1 MGHWL
6 LIVNKKDRKHI
17 YGFKKKNKIE
27 GGFMKK
33 FIGTVLVIVA
43 ICLLYG
49 CSQTFNPDP
58 EAIEP
63 DTQTV
68 EVTSIL
74 ITSESNVTEIEE
86 GATLQLT
93 ATVKPDNASNK
104 QVEWHS
110 SDTDCATVNS
120 DGLVT
125 AVKATES
132 LVITAKAKDGSN
144 VTEAFTLKIKAA
156 APLPADSILRGLVIT
171 DNYNH
176 TITPA
181 DYLTLPNNRKG
192 NSTSS
197 IITIK
202 NNGEKSLTFVSSSI
216 TNTSVFHTDG
226 DCTLVNNGTS
236 TTFKYRDLENIE
248 LVPGA
253 ELNLTL
259 ASYTSKLG
267 VNTGKI
273 SFVINDG
280 AETTETLDVNLKIY
294 TTDTYRPLLKLNPET
309 EGTVYVNKTN
319 KGTFNF
325 TLENTAAYLPLN
337 VSAEVNLYRAIPYY
351 TGSDYSIDE
360 ICQKI
365 QKITEVQ
372 YPTETLDFLHPADT
386 YNFNLSTS
394 NLDEGGFIFEVI
406 FTYDYEDCYGYKQDP
421 IYYTFYTEP
430 GKEPE
435 LVQETF
441 KYKPLGVY
449 GGKAYFYSTDSS
461 SRKLC
466 VLNEDNTLTELD
478 ASYGYDSLRVGDELY
493 FNQRIIK
500 GNTEQWLYKLGSK
513 GLEKLASSETG
524 IDFENA
530 VKCGDVIYYADNDGL
545 HTDGSQ
551 DLHKIDLKTKQI
563 SRIQTNDSNSKYG
576 VDKILCADSNYLY
589 YNYTYGVYALKLS
602 DESYQKVSE
611 DEGIRVF
618 VYKDKAYMRLRLN
631 DGDKYYIINGTE
643 TPELVENQLTALLL
657 EEYDYGGFEYYT
669 VGDYIVF
676 YGSSCC
682 VIYDGAT
689 VQSYEY
695 DYIFRDGD
703 SIYWIKKGDSA
714 DVNGYTGK
722 LSYFDGSSVKKLN
735 EDLLYMNGYSDQ
747 VFKIHQTSGN
757 KKIYYKGYNGSLISF
772 DLTTQKTRAVYFTNN
787 KNVTGSGDPFK
798 DKCNPYIGFG
808 DGLSCNGYFYF
819 TAGGSLYSY
828 REQE

>member
-1 MGHWL
+1 
-6 LIVNKKDRKHI
+6 
-17 YGFKKKNKIE
+17 
-27 GGFMKK
+27 MKK

-49 CSQTFNPDP
+49 CSQTFNPEP
-58 EAIEP
+58 EATES

-86 GATLQLT
+86 GSTLQLT

-104 QVEWHS
+104 QVEWLS

-144 VTEAFTLKIKAA
+144 VTGAFTLKIKAA
-156 APLPADSILRGLVIT
+156 APLPADSILSGLVIT

-216 TNTSVFHTDG
+216 TNTYVFHIDG
-226 DCTLVNNGTS
+226 KCSLVNNGTS
-236 TTFKYRDLENIE
+236 TTFNYRDLENIE

-259 ASYTSKLG
+259 ASYTSYLG

-273 SFVINDG
+273 SFDVNDG
-280 AETTETLDVNLKIY
+280 EETTETLDVNLKIY
-294 TTDTYRPLLKLNPET
+294 TTNTYRPLLKLNPET
-309 EGTVYVNKTN
+309 KGTVYVNKTN

-325 TLENTAAYLPLN
+325 TLENTGAYLPLN
-337 VSAEVNLYRAIPYY
+337 VSAEVNLYKTIPYY
-351 TGSDYSIDE
+351 SVSSYSIE
-360 ICQKI
+360 YICQKI

-372 YPTETLDFLHPADT
+372 YPTETLEFLHPADT

-394 NLDEGGFIFEVI
+394 NSDEGGFIFEVI
-406 FTYDYEDCYGYKQDP
+406 FTYDYEDSSGSLHTSYKQEP

-430 GKEPE
+430 ENEPE

-441 KYKPLGVY
+441 NYKPLGVY
-449 GGKAYFYSTDSS
+449 GGKAYFYSST
-461 SRKLC
+461 SRVIC
-466 VLNEDNTLTELD
+466 CLNEDNTFTELD

-493 FNQRIIK
+493 FNQSYITDTK
-500 GNTEQWLYKLGSK
+500 QWLYKLGSN

-524 IDFENA
+524 IDFTNA
-530 VKCGDVIYYADNDGL
+530 VKCGDVIYYADDRVLNGTTAD
-545 HTDGSQ
+545 S
-551 DLHKIDLKTKQI
+551 LHKIDLKTNQI
-563 SRIQTNDSNSKYG
+563 SRIQTNDKSNSKYA
-576 VDKILCADSNYLY
+576 VSEILCADSNYLY
-589 YNYTYGVYALKLS
+589 YNYIGSVYALKLS

-611 DEGIRVF
+611 DDGIRVF
-618 VYKDKAYMRLRLN
+618 VYKDKAYMRLRLTN
-631 DGDKYYIINGTE
+631 TSDEDKYYIINGTE
-643 TPELVENQLTALLL
+643 SPELVENQLTALLL
-657 EEYDYGGFEYYT
+657 EEYDFGEFEYYT

-703 SIYWIKKGDSA
+703 SIYWIKQSDS
-714 DVNGYTGK
+714 DGVNGYTGK
-722 LSYFDGSSVKKLN
+722 LSYFDGSSVKELN
-735 EDLLYMNGYSDQ
+735 EDLLYMDGYSDQ

-757 KKIYYKGYNGSLISF
+757 KKIYYSGYNGSLISF
-772 DLTTQKTRAVYFTNN
+772 DLTTEKTRAVYFTNK
-787 KNVTGSGDPFK
+787 KNVTGSGDPFN
-798 DKCNPYIGFG
+798 DKCNPYIGYE

-819 TAGGSLYSY
+819 IAEGSLYSY

>member
-1 MGHWL
+1 
-6 LIVNKKDRKHI
+6 
-17 YGFKKKNKIE
+17 
-27 GGFMKK
+27 MKK

-49 CSQTFNPDP
+49 CSQTFKPDP
-58 EAIEP
+58 EAIES

-144 VTEAFTLKIKAA
+144 VTGAFTLKIKAA
-156 APLPADSILRGLVIT
+156 APLPADSILKGLVIT

-192 NSTSS
+192 YSTSS
-197 IITIK
+197 SITIK
-202 NNGEKSLTFVSSSI
+202 NNGEKSLIFKSSSI

-226 DCTLVNNGTS
+226 NCSLVNNGTS
-236 TTFKYRDLENIE
+236 TTFNYRDLKNKE

-259 ASYTSKLG
+259 ASYTSNLG

-294 TTDTYRPLLKLNPET
+294 TTDTYKPLLKLNPET

-337 VSAEVNLYRAIPYY
+337 VSAEVNLYKTIPYY
-351 TGSDYSIDE
+351 SGSSYSIKE

-406 FTYDYEDCYGYKQDP
+406 FTYDYKDCYGEINESYKQEP

-430 GKEPE
+430 EKEPE

-493 FNQRIIK
+493 FNQRIIYS
-500 GNTEQWLYKLGSK
+500 NTEQWLYKLGSK
-513 GLEKLASSETG
+513 GLEKLASSKTG
-524 IDFENA
+524 IDFTNA
-530 VKCGDVIYYADNDGL
+530 VKCGDVIYY
-545 HTDGSQ
+545 TDDEVLSGTGNKH
-551 DLHKIDLKTKQI
+551 LYKIDLNTNQI
-563 SRIQTNDSNSKYG
+563 STVKTNDNETPKWASE
-576 VDKILCADSNYLY
+576 VTDIICADSNYLY
-589 YNYTYGVYALKLS
+589 YDYSYDVYALKLS
-602 DESYQKVSE
+602 DESYQKVYE
-611 DEGIRVF
+611 KEGSRPF

-643 TPELVENQLTALLL
+643 SPELVENQLTALLL

-689 VQSYEY
+689 VQSYKY

-703 SIYWIKKGDSA
+703 SIYWIKKSNSA
-714 DVNGYTGK
+714 GVNGYTGK
-722 LSYFDGSSVKKLN
+722 LSYFDGSSVKDLDK
-735 EDLLYMNGYSDQ
+735 DLLYMDGNSDQ

-757 KKIYYKGYNGSLISF
+757 KKIYYSGYNGSLISF
-772 DLTTQKTRAVYFTNN
+772 DLTTQKTSAVYFTNN

>member
-1 MGHWL
+1 M
-6 LIVNKKDRKHI
+6 
-17 YGFKKKNKIE
+17 KN
-27 GGFMKK
+27 
-33 FIGTVLVIVA
+33 FIGTVLVVA
-43 ICLLYG
+43 SACMLFG
-49 CSQTFNPDP
+49 CSGTVGPDSG
-58 EAIEP
+58 
-63 DTQTV
+63 DTDLDTPKV
-68 EVTSIL
+68 EVTSIS
-74 ITSESNVTEIEE
+74 ITSDSKVTEIEE
-86 GATLQLT
+86 GSTLQLT

-104 QVEWHS
+104 QVEWLS

-132 LVITAKAKDGSN
+132 LVITAKAEDGSN
-144 VTEAFTLKIKAA
+144 VTGAFTLKIKAA
-156 APLPADSILRGLVIT
+156 ATLPADSILKGLVIT

-192 NSTSS
+192 YSTSS

-202 NNGEKSLTFVSSSI
+202 NNGEKSLTFVNSSI
-216 TNTSVFHTDG
+216 TNSNVFHTDG
-226 DCTLVNNGTS
+226 NCSLVNNGTS
-236 TTFKYRDLENIE
+236 TTFNYSDLKNKE

-267 VNTGKI
+267 ENTGKI
-273 SFVINDG
+273 SFVVNDG

-294 TTDTYRPLLKLNPET
+294 TTHTYMPSLKLNPET

-337 VSAEVNLYRAIPYY
+337 VSAEVNLYKTIPYY
-351 TGSDYSIDE
+351 SGSDYSIDK

-394 NLDEGGFIFEVI
+394 NPDEGGFIFEVI
-406 FTYDYEDCYGYKQDP
+406 FTYDYKDCYGTINESYKQEP

-430 GKEPE
+430 EKEPE

-441 KYKPLGVY
+441 NYKPLGVY

-466 VLNEDNTLTELD
+466 VLNEDNTFTELD

-493 FNQRIIK
+493 FNQRIIYS
-500 GNTEQWLYKLGSK
+500 NTEQWLYKLGSN
-513 GLEKLASSETG
+513 GLEKLASSKTG
-524 IDFENA
+524 IDFTNA
-530 VKCGDVIYYADNDGL
+530 VKCGDVIYYADDQVL
-545 HTDGSQ
+545 HGSGAE
-551 DLHKIDLKTKQI
+551 DLYKIDLKTNQI
-563 SRIQTNDSNSKYG
+563 SQIQTNDSNSKYA
-576 VDKILCADSNYLY
+576 VSEILCADSNYLY
-589 YNYTYGVYALKLS
+589 YDYRYDVYALKLS

-611 DEGIRVF
+611 DEGIKVF
-618 VYKDKAYMRLRLN
+618 VYKDKAYMRLRLTN
-631 DGDKYYIINGTE
+631 TSDEDRYYIINGTE
-643 TPELVENQLTALLL
+643 TPELVDNQLTALLL
-657 EEYDYGGFEYYT
+657 EEYDYGEFEYYT

-676 YGSSCC
+676 YDSQSC
-682 VIYDGAT
+682 VIYDGTT

-703 SIYWIKKGDSA
+703 SIYWIKKSDSA
-714 DVNGYTGK
+714 GVNGYTGK
-722 LSYFDGSSVKKLN
+722 LSYFDGSSVKELN
-735 EDLLYMNGYSDQ
+735 EDLLYMDGYSDQ

-757 KKIYYKGYNGSLISF
+757 KKIYYSGYNGSLISF

-787 KNVTGSGDPFK
+787 KNVTGSGDPFN
-798 DKCNPYIGFG
+798 DKCKPYIGYG

>member
-1 MGHWL
+1 
-6 LIVNKKDRKHI
+6 
-17 YGFKKKNKIE
+17 
-27 GGFMKK
+27 MKK

-49 CSQTFNPDP
+49 CSQTFNPEP
-58 EAIEP
+58 EATES

-86 GATLQLT
+86 GSTLQLT

-104 QVEWHS
+104 QVEWLS

-144 VTEAFTLKIKAA
+144 VTGAFTLKIKAA
-156 APLPADSILRGLVIT
+156 APLPADSILSGLVIT

-216 TNTSVFHTDG
+216 TNTYVFHIDG
-226 DCTLVNNGTS
+226 KCSLVNNGTS
-236 TTFKYRDLENIE
+236 TTFNYRDLENIE

-259 ASYTSKLG
+259 ASYTSYLG

-273 SFVINDG
+273 SFDVNDG
-280 AETTETLDVNLKIY
+280 EETTETLDVNLKIY
-294 TTDTYRPLLKLNPET
+294 TTNTYRPLLKLNPET
-309 EGTVYVNKTN
+309 KGTVYVNKTN

-325 TLENTAAYLPLN
+325 TLENTGAYLPLN
-337 VSAEVNLYRAIPYY
+337 VSAEVNLYKTIPYY
-351 TGSDYSIDE
+351 SVSSYSIE
-360 ICQKI
+360 YICQKI

-372 YPTETLDFLHPADT
+372 YPTETLEFLHPADT

-394 NLDEGGFIFEVI
+394 NSDEGGFIFEVI
-406 FTYDYEDCYGYKQDP
+406 FTYDYEDSSGSLHTSYKQEP

-430 GKEPE
+430 EKEPE

-441 KYKPLGVY
+441 NYKPLGVY
-449 GGKAYFYSTDSS
+449 GGKAYFYSST
-461 SRKLC
+461 SRVIC
-466 VLNEDNTLTELD
+466 CLNEDNTFTELD

-493 FNQRIIK
+493 FNQSYITDTK
-500 GNTEQWLYKLGSK
+500 QWLYKLGSN

-524 IDFENA
+524 IDFTNA
-530 VKCGDVIYYADNDGL
+530 VKCGDVIYYADDRVLNGTTAD
-545 HTDGSQ
+545 S
-551 DLHKIDLKTKQI
+551 LHKIDLKTNQI
-563 SRIQTNDSNSKYG
+563 SRIQTNDKSNSKYA
-576 VDKILCADSNYLY
+576 VSEILCADSNYLY
-589 YNYTYGVYALKLS
+589 YNYIGSVYALKLS

-611 DEGIRVF
+611 DDGIRVF
-618 VYKDKAYMRLRLN
+618 VYKDKAYMRLRLTN
-631 DGDKYYIINGTE
+631 TSDEDKYYIINGTE
-643 TPELVENQLTALLL
+643 SPELVENQLTALLL
-657 EEYDYGGFEYYT
+657 EEYDFGEFEYYT

-703 SIYWIKKGDSA
+703 SIYWIKQSDS
-714 DVNGYTGK
+714 DGVNGYTGK
-722 LSYFDGSSVKKLN
+722 LSYFDGSSVKELN
-735 EDLLYMNGYSDQ
+735 EDLLYMDGYSDQ

-757 KKIYYKGYNGSLISF
+757 KKIYYSGYNGSLISF
-772 DLTTQKTRAVYFTNN
+772 DLTTQKTRAVYFTNK
-787 KNVTGSGDPFK
+787 KNVTGSGDPFN
-798 DKCNPYIGFG
+798 DKCNPYIGYE

-819 TAGGSLYSY
+819 IAEGSLYSY

>member
-1 MGHWL
+1 
-6 LIVNKKDRKHI
+6 
-17 YGFKKKNKIE
+17 
-27 GGFMKK
+27 MKK

-49 CSQTFNPDP
+49 CSDTFKPDP
-58 EAIEP
+58 EATES

-74 ITSESNVTEIEE
+74 ITSESNVTEIEK

-144 VTEAFTLKIKAA
+144 VTGAFTLKIKAA
-156 APLPADSILRGLVIT
+156 APLPADSILKGLVIT

-216 TNTSVFHTDG
+216 TNTDVFHIDG
-226 DCTLVNNGTS
+226 KCSLVNNGTS
-236 TTFKYRDLENIE
+236 TTFNYRDLENIE

-259 ASYTSKLG
+259 ASYTSYLG

-273 SFVINDG
+273 SFDVNDG

-294 TTDTYRPLLKLNPET
+294 TTNTYRPLLKLNPET
-309 EGTVYVNKTN
+309 KGTVYVNKTN

-325 TLENTAAYLPLN
+325 TLENTGAYLPLN
-337 VSAEVNLYRAIPYY
+337 VSAEVNLYKTIPHYS
-351 TGSDYSIDE
+351 GSSYSIE
-360 ICQKI
+360 YICQKI

-372 YPTETLDFLHPADT
+372 YPTETLEFLHPADT

-394 NLDEGGFIFEVI
+394 NPDEGGFIFEVI
-406 FTYDYEDCYGYKQDP
+406 FTYDYKDCYGEIIESYKQEP

-430 GKEPE
+430 EKEPE

-441 KYKPLGVY
+441 NYKPLGVY
-449 GGKAYFYSTDSS
+449 GGKAYFYSST
-461 SRKLC
+461 SRVIC
-466 VLNEDNTLTELD
+466 CLNEDKTFTELD

-493 FNQRIIK
+493 FNQSYITDTK
-500 GNTEQWLYKLGSK
+500 QWLYKLGSN

-524 IDFENA
+524 IDFTNA
-530 VKCGDVIYYADNDGL
+530 VKCGDVIYYADDRVLNGTTVD
-545 HTDGSQ
+545 S
-551 DLHKIDLKTKQI
+551 LHKIDLKTNQI
-563 SRIQTNDSNSKYG
+563 SRIQTNDKSNSKYA
-576 VDKILCADSNYLY
+576 VSEILCADSNYLY
-589 YNYTYGVYALKLS
+589 YNYIDSVYALKLS

-611 DEGIRVF
+611 DDGIRVF
-618 VYKDKAYMRLRLN
+618 VYKDKAYMRLRLTN
-631 DGDKYYIINGTE
+631 TSDEDKYYIINGTE
-643 TPELVENQLTALLL
+643 SPELVENQLTALLL
-657 EEYDYGGFEYYT
+657 EEYDFGEFEYYT

-682 VIYDGAT
+682 VIYDGT
-689 VQSYEY
+689 KVQSYEY
-695 DYIFRDGD
+695 DHIFRDGD
-703 SIYWIKKGDSA
+703 SIYWIKQSDSA
-714 DVNGYTGK
+714 GVNGYTGK
-722 LSYFDGSSVKKLN
+722 LSYFDGSSVKELN
-735 EDLLYMNGYSDQ
+735 EDLLYMDGYSVQ

-757 KKIYYKGYNGSLISF
+757 KKIYYSGYNGSLISF
-772 DLTTQKTRAVYFTNN
+772 DLTTEKTRAVYFTNK
-787 KNVTGSGDPFK
+787 KNVTGSGDPFN
-798 DKCNPYIGFG
+798 DKCNPYIGYG

-819 TAGGSLYSY
+819 TAEGSLYSY
-828 REQE
+828 MEQE

>member
-1 MGHWL
+1 
-6 LIVNKKDRKHI
+6 
-17 YGFKKKNKIE
+17 
-27 GGFMKK
+27 MKK

-49 CSQTFNPDP
+49 CSGTLKPDS
-58 EAIEP
+58 EP
-63 DTQTV
+63 TESDTQTV
-68 EVTSIL
+68 EVTSII
-74 ITSESNVTEIEE
+74 ITSKSNVTEIEE

-104 QVEWHS
+104 QVEWLS
-110 SDTDCATVNS
+110 SDKNCATVNS

-144 VTEAFTLKIKAA
+144 VTGTFTLKIKAA
-156 APLPADSILRGLVIT
+156 ATLPADSILRGLVIT

-181 DYLTLPNNRKG
+181 DYLTLPNNSKSS
-192 NSTSS
+192 STSS

-216 TNTSVFHTDG
+216 TNTSVFQTD
-226 DCTLVNNGTS
+226 DCFLVNNGTPEP
-236 TTFKYRDLENIE
+236 FRYWDWKKKE

-253 ELNLTL
+253 ELKLTL
-259 ASYTSKLG
+259 VSYTRELG

-273 SFVINDG
+273 SFVVNDG
-280 AETTETLDVNLKIY
+280 AETTETLDVNLKVY

-309 EGTVYVNKTN
+309 EGTVYVDKTN

-325 TLENTAAYLPLN
+325 TLENTAAYLPRN
-337 VSAEVNLYRAIPYY
+337 VSAEVNLYKTIPYY
-351 TGSDYSIDE
+351 SGNTYSIED

-372 YPTETLDFLHPADT
+372 YPTETLEYLHPADT

-394 NLDEGGFIFEVI
+394 NQDEGGFIFEVI
-406 FTYDYEDCYGYKQDP
+406 FAYDYKDCYGEIIESYKQEP

-430 GKEPE
+430 EKEPE

-493 FNQRIIK
+493 FNQRII
-500 GNTEQWLYKLGSK
+500 NTDTKQWLYKLGSK
-513 GLEKLASSETG
+513 GLEQLASSETG
-524 IDFENA
+524 IDLTNA
-530 VKCGDVIYYADNDGL
+530 VKCGDVIYYEDDEELDETTG
-545 HTDGSQ
+545 DY
-551 DLHKIDLKTKQI
+551 LHKIDLKTNQI
-563 SRIQTNDSNSKYG
+563 SEVQTNSD
-576 VDKILCADSNYLY
+576 DTDIICADSNYLY
-589 YNYTYGVYALKLS
+589 YNDDRNEVYALKLS
-602 DESYQKVSE
+602 DESYQKVF
-611 DEGIRVF
+611 DEEGCKPF
-618 VYKDKAYMRLRLN
+618 VYKDKVYMRMRLN
-631 DGDKYYIINGTE
+631 DGEKYYIMNGTE
-643 TPELVENQLTALLL
+643 SPKLVENELTALLIK
-657 EEYDYGGFEYYT
+657 EYNYGGFKYYT

-676 YGSSCC
+676 YKTNIHDSARC
-682 VIYDGAT
+682 VIYDGTA
-689 VQSYEY
+689 VRSYEY

-703 SIYWIKKGDSA
+703 SIYWIKKSDSY
-714 DVNGYTGK
+714 DDYGYTGK
-722 LSYFDGSSVKKLN
+722 LSYFDGSFVKELDK
-735 EDLLYMNGYSDQ
+735 DLLYLDGYSDK

-757 KKIYYKGYNGSLISF
+757 KKIYYSSHTGTLISF
-772 DLTTQKTRAVYFTNN
+772 DLTSQNTRAVYFTNN

>member
-1 MGHWL
+1 
-6 LIVNKKDRKHI
+6 
-17 YGFKKKNKIE
+17 
-27 GGFMKK
+27 MKK

-49 CSQTFNPDP
+49 CSQTFNPEP
-58 EAIEP
+58 EATES

-86 GATLQLT
+86 GSTLQLT

-104 QVEWHS
+104 QVEWLS

-144 VTEAFTLKIKAA
+144 VTGAFTLKIKAA
-156 APLPADSILRGLVIT
+156 APLPADSILSGLVIT

-202 NNGEKSLTFVSSSI
+202 NNGEKSLTFVNSSI
-216 TNTSVFHTDG
+216 TNTSVFHIDG
-226 DCTLVNNGTS
+226 KCSLVNNGTS
-236 TTFKYRDLENIE
+236 TTFNYRDLENIE

-259 ASYTSKLG
+259 ASYTSYLG

-273 SFVINDG
+273 SFDVNDG

-294 TTDTYRPLLKLNPET
+294 TTNTYRPLLKLNPET
-309 EGTVYVNKTN
+309 KGTVYVNKTN

-325 TLENTAAYLPLN
+325 TLENTGAYLPLN
-337 VSAEVNLYRAIPYY
+337 VSAEVNLYKTIPYY
-351 TGSDYSIDE
+351 SVSSYSIE
-360 ICQKI
+360 YICQKI

-372 YPTETLDFLHPADT
+372 YPTETLEFLHPADT

-394 NLDEGGFIFEVI
+394 NSDEGGFIFEVI
-406 FTYDYEDCYGYKQDP
+406 FTYDYEDSSGSLHTSYKQEP

-430 GKEPE
+430 EKEPE

-441 KYKPLGVY
+441 NYKPLGVY
-449 GGKAYFYSTDSS
+449 GGKAYFYSST
-461 SRKLC
+461 SRVIC
-466 VLNEDNTLTELD
+466 CLNEDNTFTELD

-493 FNQRIIK
+493 FNQSYITDTK
-500 GNTEQWLYKLGSK
+500 QWLYKLDSN

-524 IDFENA
+524 IDFTNA
-530 VKCGDVIYYADNDGL
+530 VKCGDVIYYADDRVLNGTTAD
-545 HTDGSQ
+545 S
-551 DLHKIDLKTKQI
+551 LHKIDLKTNQI
-563 SRIQTNDSNSKYG
+563 SRIQTNDKSNSKYA
-576 VDKILCADSNYLY
+576 VSEILCADSNYLY
-589 YNYTYGVYALKLS
+589 YNYIGSVYALKLS

-611 DEGIRVF
+611 DDGIRVF
-618 VYKDKAYMRLRLN
+618 VYKDKAYMRLRLTN
-631 DGDKYYIINGTE
+631 TSDEDKYYIINGTE
-643 TPELVENQLTALLL
+643 SPELVENQLTALLL
-657 EEYDYGGFEYYT
+657 EEYDFGEFEYYT

-682 VIYDGAT
+682 VIYDGTT
-689 VQSYEY
+689 VRSYEY
-695 DYIFRDGD
+695 NYIFRDGD
-703 SIYWIKKGDSA
+703 SIYWIKQSDSA
-714 DVNGYTGK
+714 GVNGYTGK
-722 LSYFDGSSVKKLN
+722 LSYFDGSSVKELN
-735 EDLLYMNGYSDQ
+735 EDLLYMDGYSHQ

-757 KKIYYKGYNGSLISF
+757 KKIYYSGYNGSLISF

-787 KNVTGSGDPFK
+787 KNVTGSGDPFNDECK
-798 DKCNPYIGFG
+798 PYIGYG

>member
-1 MGHWL
+1 
-6 LIVNKKDRKHI
+6 
-17 YGFKKKNKIE
+17 
-27 GGFMKK
+27 MKK

-49 CSQTFNPDP
+49 CSDTLKPDP
-58 EAIEP
+58 EATES

-104 QVEWHS
+104 QVEWLS

-125 AVKATES
+125 AVKTTES

-144 VTEAFTLKIKAA
+144 VTGSFTLKIKAA
-156 APLPADSILRGLVIT
+156 APLPVDSILKGLVIT

-216 TNTSVFHTDG
+216 TNTSVFHIDG
-226 DCTLVNNGTS
+226 NCSLVNNGTS
-236 TTFKYRDLENIE
+236 TTFNYRDLENIE

-259 ASYTSKLG
+259 ASYTSYLG

-273 SFVINDG
+273 SFDVNDG

-294 TTDTYRPLLKLNPET
+294 TTNTYRPLLKLNPET
-309 EGTVYVNKTN
+309 KGTLYVNKTN

-325 TLENTAAYLPLN
+325 TLENTGAYLPLN
-337 VSAEVNLYRAIPYY
+337 VSAEVNLYKTIPYY
-351 TGSDYSIDE
+351 SGSSYSIE
-360 ICQKI
+360 YICQKI

-372 YPTETLDFLHPADT
+372 YPTETLEYLHPADT

-394 NLDEGGFIFEVI
+394 NPDEGGFIFEVI
-406 FTYDYEDCYGYKQDP
+406 FTYDYEDSSGSLHTSYKQEP

-430 GKEPE
+430 ENEPE

-441 KYKPLGVY
+441 NYKPLGVY
-449 GGKAYFYSTDSS
+449 GGKAYFYSST
-461 SRKLC
+461 SRVIC
-466 VLNEDNTLTELD
+466 CLNEDNTFTELD

-493 FNQRIIK
+493 FNQSYITDTK
-500 GNTEQWLYKLGSK
+500 QWLYKLGSN

-524 IDFENA
+524 IDFTNA
-530 VKCGDVIYYADNDGL
+530 VKCGDVIYYADDRVLNGTTAD
-545 HTDGSQ
+545 S
-551 DLHKIDLKTKQI
+551 LHKIDLKTNQI
-563 SRIQTNDSNSKYG
+563 SRIQTNDKSNSKYA
-576 VDKILCADSNYLY
+576 VSEILCADSNYLY
-589 YNYTYGVYALKLS
+589 YNYIGSVYALKLS

-611 DEGIRVF
+611 DDGIRVF
-618 VYKDKAYMRLRLN
+618 VYKDKAYMRLRLTN
-631 DGDKYYIINGTE
+631 TSDEDKYYIINGTE
-643 TPELVENQLTALLL
+643 SPELVENQLTALLL
-657 EEYDYGGFEYYT
+657 EEYDFGEFEYYT

-682 VIYDGAT
+682 VIYDGT
-689 VQSYEY
+689 KVQSYEY
-695 DYIFRDGD
+695 DHIFRDGD
-703 SIYWIKKGDSA
+703 SIYWIKQSDS
-714 DVNGYTGK
+714 DGVNGYTGK
-722 LSYFDGSSVKKLN
+722 LSYFDGSSVKELN
-735 EDLLYMNGYSDQ
+735 EDLLYMDGYSEQ

-757 KKIYYKGYNGSLISF
+757 KKIYYRGYNDSLISF

-787 KNVTGSGDPFK
+787 KNVTGSGDPFD
-798 DKCNPYIGFG
+798 DKCNPYIGYG
-808 DGLSCNGYFYF
+808 NGLSYNGYFYF
-819 TAGGSLYSY
+819 TAGNSLYSY

>member
-1 MGHWL
+1 
-6 LIVNKKDRKHI
+6 
-17 YGFKKKNKIE
+17 
-27 GGFMKK
+27 MKK

-49 CSQTFNPDP
+49 CSDTFKTDP
-58 EAIEP
+58 EATES

-86 GATLQLT
+86 GSTLQLT

-104 QVEWHS
+104 QVEWLS

-144 VTEAFTLKIKAA
+144 VTGAFTLKIKAA
-156 APLPADSILRGLVIT
+156 APLPADSILKGLVIT

-192 NSTSS
+192 YSPSS

-202 NNGEKSLTFVSSSI
+202 NNGEKSLTFVNSSI
-216 TNTSVFHTDG
+216 TNTSVFHIDG
-226 DCTLVNNGTS
+226 NCSLVNNGTS
-236 TTFKYRDLENIE
+236 TTFNYRDLENIE

-259 ASYTSKLG
+259 ASYTSNLG

-273 SFVINDG
+273 SFDVNDG

-294 TTDTYRPLLKLNPET
+294 ITDTYRPLLKLNPET
-309 EGTVYVNKTN
+309 KGTVYVNKTN

-325 TLENTAAYLPLN
+325 TLENTGAYLPLN
-337 VSAEVNLYRAIPYY
+337 VSAKVNLYKTIPYY
-351 TGSDYSIDE
+351 SGITYSIED

-372 YPTETLDFLHPADT
+372 YPTETLEYLHPADT

-394 NLDEGGFIFEVI
+394 NPDEGGFIFEVI
-406 FTYDYEDCYGYKQDP
+406 FTYDYKDWYGEIIESYKQEP

-430 GKEPE
+430 EKEPE

-449 GGKAYFYSTDSS
+449 GGKAYFYSTDSYS
-461 SRKLC
+461 VC
-466 VLNEDNTLTELD
+466 VLNEDKTFTELD
-478 ASYGYDSLRVGDELY
+478 ASYGDNSLRVGDELY

-500 GNTEQWLYKLGSK
+500 SNTEQWLYKLGSN

-524 IDFENA
+524 IDLTNA
-530 VKCGDVIYYADNDGL
+530 VKCGDVIYYDDDRVLNGI
-545 HTDGSQ
+545 GS
-551 DLHKIDLKTKQI
+551 DYLHKIDLKTNQI
-563 SRIQTNDSNSKYG
+563 SQIQTNDKSNSKYA
-576 VDKILCADSNYLY
+576 VTKILCADSSYLY
-589 YNYTYGVYALKLS
+589 YDNNYEVYALKLS

-611 DEGIRVF
+611 DDGIRVF
-618 VYKDKAYMRLRLN
+618 VYKDKAYMSLRLN

-643 TPELVENQLTALLL
+643 TPELVDNQLTALLL
-657 EEYDYGGFEYYT
+657 EEYDYGVFEYYT

-676 YGSSCC
+676 YDSYSC
-682 VIYDGAT
+682 VIYDGTT
-689 VQSYEY
+689 VQSYKY

-703 SIYWIKKGDSA
+703 SIYWIKLSDSA
-714 DVNGYTGK
+714 GVNGYTGK
-722 LSYFDGSSVKKLN
+722 LSYFDGSSVKELN
-735 EDLLYMNGYSDQ
+735 EDLLYIKNNSDQ

-757 KKIYYKGYNGSLISF
+757 KKIYYTGYNGSLISF
-772 DLTTQKTRAVYFTNN
+772 DLTTEKTRAVYFTNK
-787 KNVTGSGDPFK
+787 KNVTGSGDPFN
-798 DKCNPYIGFG
+798 DECNPYIGYE

>member
-1 MGHWL
+1 
-6 LIVNKKDRKHI
+6 
-17 YGFKKKNKIE
+17 
-27 GGFMKK
+27 MKK

-49 CSQTFNPDP
+49 CSDPLKPNP
-58 EAIEP
+58 EATES
-63 DTQTV
+63 DKQTV

-156 APLPADSILRGLVIT
+156 APLPADSILSGLVIT

-176 TITPA
+176 IITPT

-192 NSTSS
+192 NTTSS

-216 TNTSVFHTDG
+216 TNTGVFHIDG
-226 DCTLVNNGTS
+226 KCSLVNNGTS
-236 TTFKYRDLENIE
+236 TTFNYRDLENKE

-259 ASYTSKLG
+259 ASYTSNLG

-337 VSAEVNLYRAIPYY
+337 VSAEVNLYKTIPYY
-351 TGSDYSIDE
+351 SGSSYSIKE

-386 YNFNLSTS
+386 NNFNLSTS
-394 NLDEGGFIFEVI
+394 NSDEGGFIFEVI
-406 FTYDYEDCYGYKQDP
+406 FTYDYEDCYGDINKSYKQEP

-430 GKEPE
+430 ENEPE

-441 KYKPLGVY
+441 NYMPLGVY

-478 ASYGYDSLRVGDELY
+478 ASYGYDSLKVGDELY
-493 FNQRIIK
+493 FNQRIINS
-500 GNTEQWLYKLGSK
+500 NTEQWLYKLGSN
-513 GLEKLASSETG
+513 GLEKLTSSETG
-524 IDFENA
+524 IDLTNA
-530 VKCGDVIYYADNDGL
+530 VKCGDVIYYEDDRVL
-545 HTDGSQ
+545 HGGGSQ
-551 DLHKIDLKTKQI
+551 DLHKIDLKTRQI

-611 DEGIRVF
+611 DKGIRVF
-618 VYKDKAYMRLRLN
+618 VYKDKAYMKLR
-631 DGDKYYIINGTE
+631 DEDKYYIINGTE

-657 EEYDYGGFEYYT
+657 EEYDYGEVNYYT

-676 YGSSCC
+676 YKTNIYDSSFC
-682 VIYDGAT
+682 VIYDGTT
-689 VQSYEY
+689 VRSYEY
-695 DYIFRDGD
+695 NYIFSDGD
-703 SIYWIKKGDSA
+703 SIYWIKKSDSA
-714 DVNGYTGK
+714 GDNGYTGK
-722 LSYFDGSSVKKLN
+722 LSYFDGSSVKELN
-735 EDLLYMNGYSDQ
+735 EDLLYLDYYSDQ

-757 KKIYYKGYNGSLISF
+757 KKIYYSGYNGSLISF

-787 KNVTGSGDPFK
+787 KNVTGSGDPFN
-798 DKCNPYIGFG
+798 DKCKPYIGYG

-819 TAGGSLYSY
+819 TVGNSLYSY

>member
-1 MGHWL
+1 
-6 LIVNKKDRKHI
+6 
-17 YGFKKKNKIE
+17 
-27 GGFMKK
+27 MKK

-49 CSQTFNPDP
+49 CSGTLKPDP
-58 EAIEP
+58 EPTES
-63 DTQTV
+63 DTKTV
-68 EVTSIL
+68 EVTSIS
-74 ITSESNVTEIEE
+74 IASESNVTEIEE

-104 QVEWHS
+104 QVEWLS
-110 SDTDCATVNS
+110 SDKNCATVNS

-144 VTEAFTLKIKAA
+144 VTGTFPLKIKAA
-156 APLPADSILRGLVIT
+156 ATLPADSILRGLVIT

-181 DYLTLPNNRKG
+181 DYLTLPNNRSGYTNK
-192 NSTSS
+192 SVL
-197 IITIK
+197 TIK

-216 TNTSVFHTDG
+216 TNSSVFHTN
-226 DCTLVNNGTS
+226 DCFLVNNGTS
-236 TTFKYRDLENIE
+236 KSINYRYWENIE

-253 ELNLTL
+253 ELKLTL
-259 ASYTSKLG
+259 ASYTSNLG

-294 TTDTYRPLLKLNPET
+294 TTDTYGPLLKLNPET
-309 EGTVYVNKTN
+309 EGTVYVDKTN

-325 TLENTAAYLPLN
+325 TLENTAAYLPRN
-337 VSAEVNLYRAIPYY
+337 VSAEVNLYKTIPYY
-351 TGSDYSIDE
+351 SGNTYSIED
-360 ICQKI
+360 ICKKI

-372 YPTETLDFLHPADT
+372 YPTETLEFLHPADT

-394 NLDEGGFIFEVI
+394 NPDEGGFIFEVI

-430 GKEPE
+430 EKEPE

-441 KYKPLGVY
+441 KYEPLGVY

-466 VLNEDNTLTELD
+466 VLNEDNTLTEMD

-493 FNQRIIK
+493 FNQRIINS
-500 GNTEQWLYKLGSK
+500 NTEQWLYKLGSK

-524 IDFENA
+524 IDLTNA
-530 VKCGDVIYYADNDGL
+530 VKCGDVIYYEDDERL
-545 HTDGSQ
+545 FGSGCHN
-551 DLHKIDLKTKQI
+551 LYKIDLNTNQI
-563 SRIQTNDSNSKYG
+563 SEVQTNG
-576 VDKILCADSNYLY
+576 VDTEILCADSNYLY
-589 YNYTYGVYALKLS
+589 YDDERHDVYALKLS

-611 DEGIRVF
+611 YEGIRVF
-618 VYKDKAYMRLRLN
+618 VYKDKAYMRLRLTYQS
-631 DGDKYYIINGTE
+631 DEDKYYIINGTE
-643 TPELVENQLTALLL
+643 TPKLVEDQLAALLL
-657 EEYDYGGFEYYT
+657 EEYDYGGFKYYT

-676 YGSSCC
+676 YSSNSC
-682 VIYDGAT
+682 VIYDGTT

-703 SIYWIKKGDSA
+703 SIYWIKKSDSY
-714 DVNGYTGK
+714 DDYGYTGK
-722 LSYFDGSSVKKLN
+722 LSYFDGSSVKELN
-735 EDLLYMNGYSDQ
+735 EDLLYMDGHLEQ

-757 KKIYYKGYNGSLISF
+757 KKIYYSGHTGTLISF

-808 DGLSCNGYFYF
+808 DGLSYNGYFYF

>member
-1 MGHWL
+1 
-6 LIVNKKDRKHI
+6 
-17 YGFKKKNKIE
+17 
-27 GGFMKK
+27 MKK

-49 CSQTFNPDP
+49 CSDTFKPDP
-58 EAIEP
+58 EATES

-86 GATLQLT
+86 GSTLQLT

-104 QVEWHS
+104 QVEWLS

-144 VTEAFTLKIKAA
+144 VTGAFTLKIKAA
-156 APLPADSILRGLVIT
+156 ALLPVDSILKGLVIT

-202 NNGEKSLTFVSSSI
+202 NNGEKSLTFVNSSI
-216 TNTSVFHTDG
+216 TNTSVFHIDG
-226 DCTLVNNGTS
+226 NCSLVNNGTS
-236 TTFKYRDLENIE
+236 TTFNYRDLENIE

-259 ASYTSKLG
+259 ASYTSYLG

-273 SFVINDG
+273 SFDVNDG

-294 TTDTYRPLLKLNPET
+294 TTNTYRPLLKLNPET
-309 EGTVYVNKTN
+309 KGTVYVNKTN

-325 TLENTAAYLPLN
+325 TLENTGAYLPLN
-337 VSAEVNLYRAIPYY
+337 VSAEVNLYKTIPHYS
-351 TGSDYSIDE
+351 GSSYSIE
-360 ICQKI
+360 YICQKI

-372 YPTETLDFLHPADT
+372 YPTETLEYLHPADT

-394 NLDEGGFIFEVI
+394 NPDEGGFIFEVI
-406 FTYDYEDCYGYKQDP
+406 FTYDYEDSSGSLHTSYKQEP

-430 GKEPE
+430 EKEPE

-441 KYKPLGVY
+441 NYKPLGVY
-449 GGKAYFYSTDSS
+449 GGKAYFYSST
-461 SRKLC
+461 SRVIC
-466 VLNEDNTLTELD
+466 CLNEDKTFTELD

-493 FNQRIIK
+493 FNQSYITDTK
-500 GNTEQWLYKLGSK
+500 QWLYKLGSN

-524 IDFENA
+524 IDFTNA
-530 VKCGDVIYYADNDGL
+530 VKCGDVIYYADDRVLNGTTVD
-545 HTDGSQ
+545 S
-551 DLHKIDLKTKQI
+551 LHKIDLKTNQI
-563 SRIQTNDSNSKYG
+563 SRIQTNDKSNSKYA
-576 VDKILCADSNYLY
+576 VSEILCADSNYLY
-589 YNYTYGVYALKLS
+589 YNYIDSVYALKLS

-611 DEGIRVF
+611 DDGIRVF
-618 VYKDKAYMRLRLN
+618 VYKDKAYMRLRLTN
-631 DGDKYYIINGTE
+631 TSDEDKYYIINGTE
-643 TPELVENQLTALLL
+643 SPELVENQLTALLL
-657 EEYDYGGFEYYT
+657 EEYDFGEFEYYT
-669 VGDYIVF
+669 VGNYIVF

-682 VIYDGAT
+682 VIYDGT
-689 VQSYEY
+689 KVQSYEY
-695 DYIFRDGD
+695 DHIFRDGD
-703 SIYWIKKGDSA
+703 SIYWIKQSDSA
-714 DVNGYTGK
+714 GVNGYTGK
-722 LSYFDGSSVKKLN
+722 LSYFDGSSVKELN
-735 EDLLYMNGYSDQ
+735 EDLLYMDGYSYQ

-757 KKIYYKGYNGSLISF
+757 KKIYYSGYNGSLISF
-772 DLTTQKTRAVYFTNN
+772 DLTTEKTRAVYFTNK
-787 KNVTGSGDPFK
+787 KNVTGSGDPFD
-798 DKCNPYIGFG
+798 DKCNPYIGYE

-819 TAGGSLYSY
+819 IAEGSLYSY

>member
-1 MGHWL
+1 
-6 LIVNKKDRKHI
+6 
-17 YGFKKKNKIE
+17 
-27 GGFMKK
+27 MKK

-49 CSQTFNPDP
+49 CSQTFNPEP
-58 EAIEP
+58 EATES

-86 GATLQLT
+86 GSTLQLT

-104 QVEWHS
+104 QVEWLS

-144 VTEAFTLKIKAA
+144 ITGAFTLKIKAA
-156 APLPADSILRGLVIT
+156 APLPADSILKGLVIT

-216 TNTSVFHTDG
+216 TNTYVFHIDG
-226 DCTLVNNGTS
+226 KCSLVNNGTS
-236 TTFKYRDLENIE
+236 TTFNYRDLENIE

-259 ASYTSKLG
+259 ASYTSYLG

-273 SFVINDG
+273 SFDVNDG
-280 AETTETLDVNLKIY
+280 EETTETLDVNLKIY
-294 TTDTYRPLLKLNPET
+294 TTNTYRPLLKLNPET
-309 EGTVYVNKTN
+309 KGTVYVNKTN

-325 TLENTAAYLPLN
+325 TLENTGAYLPLN
-337 VSAEVNLYRAIPYY
+337 VSAEVNLYKTIPYY
-351 TGSDYSIDE
+351 SVSSYSIE
-360 ICQKI
+360 YICQKI

-372 YPTETLDFLHPADT
+372 YPTETLEFLHPADT

-394 NLDEGGFIFEVI
+394 NSDEGGFIFEVI
-406 FTYDYEDCYGYKQDP
+406 FTYDYEDSSGSLHTSYKQEP

-430 GKEPE
+430 ENEPE

-441 KYKPLGVY
+441 NYKPLGVY
-449 GGKAYFYSTDSS
+449 GGKAYFYSST
-461 SRKLC
+461 SRVIC
-466 VLNEDNTLTELD
+466 CLNEDNTFTELD

-493 FNQRIIK
+493 FNQSYITDTK
-500 GNTEQWLYKLGSK
+500 QWLYKLGSN

-524 IDFENA
+524 IDFTNA
-530 VKCGDVIYYADNDGL
+530 VKCGDVIYYADDRVLNGTTAD
-545 HTDGSQ
+545 S
-551 DLHKIDLKTKQI
+551 LHKIDLKTNQI
-563 SRIQTNDSNSKYG
+563 SRIQTNDKSNSKYA
-576 VDKILCADSNYLY
+576 VSEILCADSNYLY
-589 YNYTYGVYALKLS
+589 YNYIGSVYALKLS

-611 DEGIRVF
+611 DDGIRVF
-618 VYKDKAYMRLRLN
+618 VYKDKAYMRLRLTN
-631 DGDKYYIINGTE
+631 TSDEDKYYIINGTE
-643 TPELVENQLTALLL
+643 SPELVENQLTALLL
-657 EEYDYGGFEYYT
+657 EEYDFGEFEYYT

-703 SIYWIKKGDSA
+703 SIYWIKQSDS
-714 DVNGYTGK
+714 DGVNGYTGK
-722 LSYFDGSSVKKLN
+722 LSYFDGSSVKELN
-735 EDLLYMNGYSDQ
+735 EDLLYMDGYSDQ

-757 KKIYYKGYNGSLISF
+757 KKIYYSGYNGSLISF
-772 DLTTQKTRAVYFTNN
+772 DLTTQKTRAVYFTNK
-787 KNVTGSGDPFK
+787 KNVTGSGDPFN
-798 DKCNPYIGFG
+798 DKCNPYIGYE

-819 TAGGSLYSY
+819 IAEGSLYSY

>member
-1 MGHWL
+1 
-6 LIVNKKDRKHI
+6 
-17 YGFKKKNKIE
+17 
-27 GGFMKK
+27 MKK

-49 CSQTFNPDP
+49 CSQTFNPEP
-58 EAIEP
+58 EATES

-86 GATLQLT
+86 GSTLQLT

-104 QVEWHS
+104 QVEWLS

-144 VTEAFTLKIKAA
+144 VTGAFTLKIKAA
-156 APLPADSILRGLVIT
+156 APLPADSILSGLVIT

-216 TNTSVFHTDG
+216 TNTDVFHIDG
-226 DCTLVNNGTS
+226 KCSLVNNGTS
-236 TTFKYRDLENIE
+236 TTFNYRDLENIE

-259 ASYTSKLG
+259 ASYTSYLG

-273 SFVINDG
+273 SFDVNDG
-280 AETTETLDVNLKIY
+280 EETTETLDVNLKIY
-294 TTDTYRPLLKLNPET
+294 TTNTYRPLLKLNPET
-309 EGTVYVNKTN
+309 KGTVYVNKTN

-325 TLENTAAYLPLN
+325 TLENTGAYLPLN
-337 VSAEVNLYRAIPYY
+337 VSAEVNLYKTIPYY
-351 TGSDYSIDE
+351 SVSSYSIE
-360 ICQKI
+360 YICQKI

-372 YPTETLDFLHPADT
+372 YPTETLEFLHPADT

-394 NLDEGGFIFEVI
+394 NSDEGGFIFEVI
-406 FTYDYEDCYGYKQDP
+406 FTYDYEDSSGSLHTSYKQEP

-430 GKEPE
+430 ENEPE

-441 KYKPLGVY
+441 NYKPLGVY
-449 GGKAYFYSTDSS
+449 GGKAYFYSST
-461 SRKLC
+461 SRVIC
-466 VLNEDNTLTELD
+466 CLNEDNTFTELD

-493 FNQRIIK
+493 FNQSYITDTK
-500 GNTEQWLYKLGSK
+500 QWLYKLGSN

-524 IDFENA
+524 IDFTNA
-530 VKCGDVIYYADNDGL
+530 VKCGDVIYYADDRVLNGTTAD
-545 HTDGSQ
+545 S
-551 DLHKIDLKTKQI
+551 LHKIDLKTNQI
-563 SRIQTNDSNSKYG
+563 SRIQTNDKSNSKYA
-576 VDKILCADSNYLY
+576 VSEILCADSNYLY
-589 YNYTYGVYALKLS
+589 YNYIGSVYALKLS

-611 DEGIRVF
+611 DDGIRVF
-618 VYKDKAYMRLRLN
+618 VYKDKAYMRLRLTN
-631 DGDKYYIINGTE
+631 TSDEDKYYIINGTE
-643 TPELVENQLTALLL
+643 SPELVENQLTALLL
-657 EEYDYGGFEYYT
+657 EEYDFGEFEYYT

-703 SIYWIKKGDSA
+703 SIYWIKQSDS
-714 DVNGYTGK
+714 DGVNGYTGK
-722 LSYFDGSSVKKLN
+722 LSYFDGSSVKELN
-735 EDLLYMNGYSDQ
+735 EDLLYMDGYSDQ

-757 KKIYYKGYNGSLISF
+757 KKIYYSGYNGSLISF
-772 DLTTQKTRAVYFTNN
+772 DLTTEKTRAVYFTNK
-787 KNVTGSGDPFK
+787 KNVTGSGDPFN
-798 DKCNPYIGFG
+798 DKCNPYIGYE

-819 TAGGSLYSY
+819 IAEGSLYSY

>member
-1 MGHWL
+1 
-6 LIVNKKDRKHI
+6 
-17 YGFKKKNKIE
+17 
-27 GGFMKK
+27 MKK

-49 CSQTFNPDP
+49 CSDTFKTDP
-58 EAIEP
+58 EATES

-86 GATLQLT
+86 GSTLQLT

-104 QVEWHS
+104 QVEWLS

-144 VTEAFTLKIKAA
+144 VTGAFTLKIKAA
-156 APLPADSILRGLVIT
+156 APLPADSILKGLVIT

-192 NSTSS
+192 YSPSS

-202 NNGEKSLTFVSSSI
+202 NNGEKSLTFVNSSI
-216 TNTSVFHTDG
+216 TNTSVFHIDG
-226 DCTLVNNGTS
+226 NCSLVNNGTS
-236 TTFKYRDLENIE
+236 TTFNYRDLENIE

-259 ASYTSKLG
+259 ASYTSNLG

-273 SFVINDG
+273 SFDVNDG

-294 TTDTYRPLLKLNPET
+294 ITDTYRPLLKLNPET
-309 EGTVYVNKTN
+309 KGTVYVNKTN

-325 TLENTAAYLPLN
+325 TLENTGAYLPLN
-337 VSAEVNLYRAIPYY
+337 VSAKVNLYKTIPYY
-351 TGSDYSIDE
+351 SGITYSIED

-372 YPTETLDFLHPADT
+372 YPTETLEYLHPADT

-394 NLDEGGFIFEVI
+394 NPDEGGFIFEVI
-406 FTYDYEDCYGYKQDP
+406 FTYDYKDWYGEIIESYKQEP

-430 GKEPE
+430 EKEPG

-449 GGKAYFYSTDSS
+449 GGKAYFYSTDSYS
-461 SRKLC
+461 VC
-466 VLNEDNTLTELD
+466 VLNEDKTFTELD
-478 ASYGYDSLRVGDELY
+478 ASYGDNSLRVGDELY

-500 GNTEQWLYKLGSK
+500 SNTEQWLYKLGSN

-524 IDFENA
+524 IDLTNA
-530 VKCGDVIYYADNDGL
+530 VKCGDVIYYDDDRVLNGI
-545 HTDGSQ
+545 GS
-551 DLHKIDLKTKQI
+551 DYLHKIDLKTNQI
-563 SRIQTNDSNSKYG
+563 SQIQTNDKSNSKYA
-576 VDKILCADSNYLY
+576 VTKILCADSSYLY
-589 YNYTYGVYALKLS
+589 YDNNYEVYALKLS

-611 DEGIRVF
+611 DDGIRVF
-618 VYKDKAYMRLRLN
+618 VYKDKAYMSLRLN

-643 TPELVENQLTALLL
+643 TPELVDNQLTALLL
-657 EEYDYGGFEYYT
+657 EEYDYGVFEYYT

-676 YGSSCC
+676 YDSYSC
-682 VIYDGAT
+682 VIYDGTT
-689 VQSYEY
+689 VQSYKY

-703 SIYWIKKGDSA
+703 SIYWIKLSDSA
-714 DVNGYTGK
+714 GVNGYTGK
-722 LSYFDGSSVKKLN
+722 LSYFDGSSVKELN
-735 EDLLYMNGYSDQ
+735 EDLLYIKNNSDQ

-757 KKIYYKGYNGSLISF
+757 KKIYYTGYNGSLISF
-772 DLTTQKTRAVYFTNN
+772 DLTTEKTRAVYFTNK
-787 KNVTGSGDPFK
+787 KNVTGSGDPFN
-798 DKCNPYIGFG
+798 DECNPYIGYE
-808 DGLSCNGYFYF
+808 DGISCNGYFYF
-819 TAGGSLYSY
+819 IAEGSLYSY

>member
-1 MGHWL
+1 M
-6 LIVNKKDRKHI
+6 
-17 YGFKKKNKIE
+17 KN
-27 GGFMKK
+27 
-33 FIGTVLVIVA
+33 FIGTVLVVA
-43 ICLLYG
+43 SACMLFG
-49 CSQTFNPDP
+49 CSGTVGPDSGGTDP
-58 EAIEP
+58 VTP
-63 DTQTV
+63 KV
-68 EVTSIL
+68 KVTSIS
-74 ITSESNVTEIEE
+74 ITSESNVVEIEE
-86 GATLQLT
+86 GSTLQLT
-93 ATVKPDNASNK
+93 ATVAPDDASNK
-104 QVEWHS
+104 LVEWLS

-144 VTEAFTLKIKAA
+144 VTGAFTLKIKAA
-156 APLPADSILRGLVIT
+156 ATLPADSILRGLVIT
-171 DNYNH
+171 DSYNH

-192 NSTSS
+192 YSTSS

-226 DCTLVNNGTS
+226 NCSLVNNGTS
-236 TTFKYRDLENIE
+236 TTFNYGDLKNKE

-259 ASYTSKLG
+259 ASYTDKLG

-280 AETTETLDVNLKIY
+280 AETTEILDVNLKIY

-325 TLENTAAYLPLN
+325 TLENAAAYLPLN
-337 VSAEVNLYRAIPYY
+337 VSAEVNLYKTIPYFS
-351 TGSDYSIDE
+351 GSIYSIKE

-394 NLDEGGFIFEVI
+394 NTEEGGFIFEVI
-406 FTYDYEDCYGYKQDP
+406 FTYDYKDSDGSVNTSYKQEP

-430 GKEPE
+430 ENEPE

-441 KYKPLGVY
+441 NYKPLGVY
-449 GGKAYFYSTDSS
+449 GGKAYFYSTDSY

-478 ASYGYDSLRVGDELY
+478 ANYGYNSLKVGDELY
-493 FNQRIIK
+493 FNQRIINS
-500 GNTEQWLYKLGSK
+500 NTEQWLYKLGSN

-524 IDFENA
+524 IDFTNA
-530 VKCGDVIYYADNDGL
+530 VKCGDVIYYADDRVL
-545 HTDGSQ
+545 HGTGSHY
-551 DLHKIDLKTKQI
+551 LHKIDLNTNQI
-563 SRIQTNDSNSKYG
+563 STVKTNDNESPKWASE
-576 VDKILCADSNYLY
+576 VTDIICADSNYLY
-589 YNYTYGVYALKLS
+589 YDLSYDIYALKLS
-602 DESYQKVSE
+602 DESYQKVS
-611 DEGIRVF
+611 DSEGVRTFI
-618 VYKDKAYMRLRLN
+618 YKDKAYMKLR
-631 DGDKYYIINGTE
+631 DKDKYYIINGTE
-643 TPELVENQLTALLL
+643 TPELVDNQLTAILL
-657 EEYDYGGFEYYT
+657 EKYDYGGFEYYT

-676 YGSSCC
+676 YGSQCC
-682 VIYDGAT
+682 VIYDGTT
-689 VQSYEY
+689 VKSYEY
-695 DYIFRDGD
+695 DYIFKAGD
-703 SIYWIKKGDSA
+703 SIYWIKKSDSY
-714 DVNGYTGK
+714 DTNGYTGK
-722 LSYFDGSSVKKLN
+722 LSYFDGSSVKELN
-735 EDLLYMNGYSDQ
+735 KDLLYMDDNSDQ

-757 KKIYYKGYNGSLISF
+757 KKIYYSGYNGSLISF
-772 DLTTQKTRAVYFTNN
+772 DLTSQNTRAVYFTNN

-798 DKCNPYIGFG
+798 DKCNPYISYG
-808 DGLSCNGYFYF
+808 DGLSYNEKYYFIS
-819 TAGGSLYSY
+819 GSSLYSY
-828 REQE
+828 SE

>member
-1 MGHWL
+1 
-6 LIVNKKDRKHI
+6 
-17 YGFKKKNKIE
+17 
-27 GGFMKK
+27 MKK

-49 CSQTFNPDP
+49 CSEPLKPDP
-58 EAIEP
+58 EATES

-68 EVTSIL
+68 EVTSIS

-86 GATLQLT
+86 GSTLQLT

-104 QVEWHS
+104 QVEWLS

-132 LVITAKAKDGSN
+132 LVITAKAEDGSN
-144 VTEAFTLKIKAA
+144 VTGAFTLKIKAA
-156 APLPADSILRGLVIT
+156 ATLPADSILKGLVIT

-192 NSTSS
+192 YTTSS

-216 TNTSVFHTDG
+216 TNTNVFHTDG
-226 DCTLVNNGTS
+226 NCSLVNNGTS
-236 TTFKYRDLENIE
+236 TTFSYSDLRNKE

-273 SFVINDG
+273 SFVVNDG

-294 TTDTYRPLLKLNPET
+294 TTDTYEPLLKLNPET

-337 VSAEVNLYRAIPYY
+337 VSAEVNLYKTIPYY
-351 TGSDYSIDE
+351 SGSDYSIDK

-406 FTYDYEDCYGYKQDP
+406 FTYDYKDCDGTINKSYKQEP

-430 GKEPE
+430 EKEPE

-441 KYKPLGVY
+441 NYKPLGVY
-449 GGKAYFYSTDSS
+449 GGKAYFYSTDSD

-478 ASYGYDSLRVGDELY
+478 ASYGYDSLSDGDELY
-493 FNQRIIK
+493 FNQRIISS
-500 GNTEQWLYKLGSK
+500 NTEQWLYKLGSN

-524 IDFENA
+524 IDFTNA
-530 VKCGDVIYYADNDGL
+530 VKCGDVIYYEDDERL
-545 HTDGSQ
+545 LGSGSH
-551 DLHKIDLKTKQI
+551 DLHKIDLNTNQI
-563 SRIQTNDSNSKYG
+563 SEVQTNGNG
-576 VDKILCADSNYLY
+576 TEILCADSNYLY
-589 YNYTYGVYALKLS
+589 YDDYRYEVYALKLS

-611 DEGIRVF
+611 DEGFRVF
-618 VYKDKAYMRLRLN
+618 VYKDKAYMRLRLTN
-631 DGDKYYIINGTE
+631 TSDEDKYYIINGTE
-643 TPELVENQLTALLL
+643 IPELVENQLTALLL

-676 YGSSCC
+676 YGGHSC
-682 VIYDGAT
+682 VIYDGTT

-703 SIYWIKKGDSA
+703 SIYWIKKSDSA
-714 DVNGYTGK
+714 GINGYTGK
-722 LSYFDGSSVKKLN
+722 LSYFDGSSVKECN
-735 EDLLYMNGYSDQ
+735 NDLLYMDGYSDQ
-747 VFKIHQTSGN
+747 DFKVHQTSSN
-757 KKIYYKGYNGSLISF
+757 KKIYYSGYNGSLISF
-772 DLTTQKTRAVYFTNN
+772 DLSTQKTRAVYFTNN
-787 KNVTGSGDPFK
+787 KNVTGSGNPFN
-798 DKCNPYIGFG
+798 DKCKPYIGYEY
-808 DGLSCNGYFYF
+808 GLSCNGYFYF

>member
-1 MGHWL
+1 
-6 LIVNKKDRKHI
+6 
-17 YGFKKKNKIE
+17 
-27 GGFMKK
+27 MKK

-49 CSQTFNPDP
+49 CSDTFKPDP
-58 EAIEP
+58 EATES

-74 ITSESNVTEIEE
+74 ITSESNVTEIEK

-144 VTEAFTLKIKAA
+144 VTGAFTLKIKAA
-156 APLPADSILRGLVIT
+156 APLPADSILSGLVIT

-202 NNGEKSLTFVSSSI
+202 NNGEKSLTFVNSSI
-216 TNTSVFHTDG
+216 TNTSVFHIDG
-226 DCTLVNNGTS
+226 NCSLVNNGTS
-236 TTFKYRDLENIE
+236 TTFNYRDLENIE

-259 ASYTSKLG
+259 ASYTSYLG

-273 SFVINDG
+273 SFDVNDG

-294 TTDTYRPLLKLNPET
+294 TTNTYEPLLKLNPET
-309 EGTVYVNKTN
+309 KGTVYVNKTN

-325 TLENTAAYLPLN
+325 TLENTGAYLPLN
-337 VSAEVNLYRAIPYY
+337 VSAEVNLYKTIPHYS
-351 TGSDYSIDE
+351 GSSYSIE
-360 ICQKI
+360 YMCQKI

-372 YPTETLDFLHPADT
+372 YPTETLEYLHPADT

-394 NLDEGGFIFEVI
+394 NPDEGGFIFEVI
-406 FTYDYEDCYGYKQDP
+406 FTYDYKDWYGEIIESYKQEP

-430 GKEPE
+430 EKEPE

-449 GGKAYFYSTDSS
+449 GGKAYFYSTDSYS
-461 SRKLC
+461 VC
-466 VLNEDNTLTELD
+466 VLNEDKTFTELD
-478 ASYGYDSLRVGDELY
+478 ASYGDNSLRVGDELY

-500 GNTEQWLYKLGSK
+500 SNTEQWLYKLGSN

-524 IDFENA
+524 IDLTNA
-530 VKCGDVIYYADNDGL
+530 VKCGDVIYYDDDRVLNGI
-545 HTDGSQ
+545 GS
-551 DLHKIDLKTKQI
+551 DYLHKIDLKTNQI
-563 SRIQTNDSNSKYG
+563 SQIQTNDKSNSKYA
-576 VDKILCADSNYLY
+576 VTKILCADSSYLY
-589 YNYTYGVYALKLS
+589 YDNNYEVYALKLS

-611 DEGIRVF
+611 DDGIRVF
-618 VYKDKAYMRLRLN
+618 VYKDKAYMSLRLN

-643 TPELVENQLTALLL
+643 TPELVDNQLTALLL
-657 EEYDYGGFEYYT
+657 EEYDYGVFEYYT

-676 YGSSCC
+676 YDSYSC
-682 VIYDGAT
+682 VIYDGTT
-689 VQSYEY
+689 VQSYKY

-703 SIYWIKKGDSA
+703 SIYWIKLSDSA
-714 DVNGYTGK
+714 GVNGYTGK
-722 LSYFDGSSVKKLN
+722 LSYFDGSSVKELN
-735 EDLLYMNGYSDQ
+735 EDLLYIKNNSDQ

-757 KKIYYKGYNGSLISF
+757 KKIYYTGYNGSLISF
-772 DLTTQKTRAVYFTNN
+772 DLTTEKTRAVYFTNK
-787 KNVTGSGDPFK
+787 KNVTGSGDPFN
-798 DKCNPYIGFG
+798 DECNPYIGYE

>member
-1 MGHWL
+1 
-6 LIVNKKDRKHI
+6 
-17 YGFKKKNKIE
+17 
-27 GGFMKK
+27 MKK

-49 CSQTFNPDP
+49 CSQTFNPEP
-58 EAIEP
+58 EATES

-86 GATLQLT
+86 GSTLQLT

-104 QVEWHS
+104 QVEWLS

-144 VTEAFTLKIKAA
+144 VTGAFTLKIKAA
-156 APLPADSILRGLVIT
+156 APLPADSILSGLVIT

-216 TNTSVFHTDG
+216 TNTYVFHIDG
-226 DCTLVNNGTS
+226 KCSLVNNGTS
-236 TTFKYRDLENIE
+236 TTFNYRDLENIE

-259 ASYTSKLG
+259 ASYTSYLG

-273 SFVINDG
+273 SFDVNDG
-280 AETTETLDVNLKIY
+280 EETTETLDVNLKIY
-294 TTDTYRPLLKLNPET
+294 TTNTYRPLLKLNPET
-309 EGTVYVNKTN
+309 KGTVYVNKTN

-325 TLENTAAYLPLN
+325 TLENTGAYLPLN
-337 VSAEVNLYRAIPYY
+337 VSAEVNLYKTIPYY
-351 TGSDYSIDE
+351 SVSSYSIE
-360 ICQKI
+360 YICQKI

-372 YPTETLDFLHPADT
+372 YPTETLEFLHPADT

-394 NLDEGGFIFEVI
+394 NSDEGGFIFEVI
-406 FTYDYEDCYGYKQDP
+406 FTYDYEDSSGSLHTSYKQEP

-430 GKEPE
+430 EKEPE

-441 KYKPLGVY
+441 NYKPLGVY
-449 GGKAYFYSTDSS
+449 GGKAYFYSST
-461 SRKLC
+461 SRVIC
-466 VLNEDNTLTELD
+466 CLNEDNTFTELD

-493 FNQRIIK
+493 FNQSYITDTK
-500 GNTEQWLYKLGSK
+500 QWLYKLDSN

-524 IDFENA
+524 IDFTNA
-530 VKCGDVIYYADNDGL
+530 VKCGDVIYYADDRVLNGTTAD
-545 HTDGSQ
+545 S
-551 DLHKIDLKTKQI
+551 LHKIDLKTNQI
-563 SRIQTNDSNSKYG
+563 SRIQTNDKSNSKYA
-576 VDKILCADSNYLY
+576 VSEILCADSNYLY
-589 YNYTYGVYALKLS
+589 YNYIGSVYALKLS

-611 DEGIRVF
+611 DDGIRVF
-618 VYKDKAYMRLRLN
+618 VYKDKAYMRLRLTN
-631 DGDKYYIINGTE
+631 TSDEDKYYIINGTE
-643 TPELVENQLTALLL
+643 SPELVENQLTALLL
-657 EEYDYGGFEYYT
+657 EEYDFGEFEYYT

-676 YGSSCC
+676 YDSLFC
-682 VIYDGAT
+682 VIYDGTT
-689 VQSYEY
+689 VRSYEY
-695 DYIFRDGD
+695 NYIFRDGD
-703 SIYWIKKGDSA
+703 SIYWIKQSDS
-714 DVNGYTGK
+714 DGVNGYTGK
-722 LSYFDGSSVKKLN
+722 LSYFDGSSVKELN
-735 EDLLYMNGYSDQ
+735 EDLLYMDGYSDQ

-757 KKIYYKGYNGSLISF
+757 KKIYYSGYNGSLISF

-787 KNVTGSGDPFK
+787 KNVTGSGDPFN
-798 DKCNPYIGFG
+798 DKCNPYIGYE

-819 TAGGSLYSY
+819 IAEGSLYSY

>member
-1 MGHWL
+1 
-6 LIVNKKDRKHI
+6 
-17 YGFKKKNKIE
+17 
-27 GGFMKK
+27 MKK

-49 CSQTFNPDP
+49 CSQTLKPDP
-58 EAIEP
+58 EAIES

-144 VTEAFTLKIKAA
+144 VTGAFTLKIKAA
-156 APLPADSILRGLVIT
+156 APLPADSILSGLVIT

-192 NSTSS
+192 YSTSS
-197 IITIK
+197 SITIK

-216 TNTSVFHTDG
+216 TNSSVFHTDG
-226 DCTLVNNGTS
+226 KCSLVNNGTS
-236 TTFKYRDLENIE
+236 TPFNYSDLENIE

-294 TTDTYRPLLKLNPET
+294 TTEASKPLLKLNPET

-325 TLENTAAYLPLN
+325 TLENTGAYLPLN

-394 NLDEGGFIFEVI
+394 NPDEGGFIFEVI
-406 FTYDYEDCYGYKQDP
+406 FTYDYKDCYGEIIESYKQEP

-430 GKEPE
+430 EKEPE

-441 KYKPLGVY
+441 KYEPLGVY

-478 ASYGYDSLRVGDELY
+478 ASYGGDSLRVGGELY

-500 GNTEQWLYKLGSK
+500 SNTEQWLYKLGSK

-524 IDFENA
+524 IDLTNA
-530 VKCGDVIYYADNDGL
+530 VKCGDVIYYADDQVL
-545 HTDGSQ
+545 HGSGNKH
-551 DLHKIDLKTKQI
+551 LYKIDLNTNQI
-563 SRIQTNDSNSKYG
+563 STVKTNDNETPKWASE
-576 VDKILCADSNYLY
+576 VTDIICADSNYLY
-589 YNYTYGVYALKLS
+589 YNYSYDVYALKLS

-611 DEGIRVF
+611 DDGIRVF
-618 VYKDKAYMRLRLN
+618 VYKDKAYMRMRLN

-703 SIYWIKKGDSA
+703 SIYWIKKSDSA
-714 DVNGYTGK
+714 GVNGYTGK
-722 LSYFDGSSVKKLN
+722 LSYFDGSSVKELN
-735 EDLLYMNGYSDQ
+735 EDLLYMDGYSDQ

-757 KKIYYKGYNGSLISF
+757 KKIYYSGYNGSLISF
-772 DLTTQKTRAVYFTNN
+772 DLTTLKTRAVYFTNN

-808 DGLSCNGYFYF
+808 DGLSCNEYFYF

>member
-1 MGHWL
+1 
-6 LIVNKKDRKHI
+6 
-17 YGFKKKNKIE
+17 
-27 GGFMKK
+27 MKK

-49 CSQTFNPDP
+49 CSEPLNPGP
-58 EAIEP
+58 EATES

-68 EVTSIL
+68 EVTSIS
-74 ITSESNVTEIEE
+74 ITSESNVKEIEE

-110 SDTDCATVNS
+110 SDKDCATVNS

-144 VTEAFTLKIKAA
+144 VTGTFTLKIKAA
-156 APLPADSILRGLVIT
+156 ATLPADSILRGLVIT

-181 DYLTLPNNRKG
+181 DYLTLPNNRSGYTNK
-192 NSTSS
+192 SVL
-197 IITIK
+197 TIK

-216 TNTSVFHTDG
+216 NSSVFHTSG
-226 DCTLVNNGTS
+226 NCSLVNNGTS
-236 TTFKYRDLENIE
+236 TTFNYRDLENIE

-253 ELNLTL
+253 ELKLTL

-273 SFVINDG
+273 SFVVNDG

-325 TLENTAAYLPLN
+325 TLENTAAYLPRN
-337 VSAEVNLYRAIPYY
+337 VSAEVNLYKTIPYY
-351 TGSDYSIDE
+351 SGNTYSIDE

-394 NLDEGGFIFEVI
+394 NPDEGGFIFEVI
-406 FTYDYEDCYGYKQDP
+406 FTYDYEDCSGYKQDP

-430 GKEPE
+430 EKEPE

-441 KYKPLGVY
+441 NYMPLGVY

-493 FNQRIIK
+493 FNQRIIYSD
-500 GNTEQWLYKLGSK
+500 TEQWLYKLGSK
-513 GLEKLASSETG
+513 GLEKLTSSETG
-524 IDFENA
+524 IEFENA
-530 VKCGDVIYYADNDGL
+530 VKCGDVIYYADNGGL

-563 SRIQTNDSNSKYG
+563 SRIQTNDKPNDKYH
-576 VDKILCADSNYLY
+576 VTKILCADSNYLY
-589 YNYTYGVYALKLS
+589 YDYSYNVYALKLS
-602 DESYQKVSE
+602 DESYQKVFE
-611 DEGIRVF
+611 DEGCKPF
-618 VYKDKAYMRLRLN
+618 VYKDKVYMRMRLN
-631 DGDKYYIINGTE
+631 DGDKYYIMNGTE
-643 TPELVENQLTALLL
+643 SPKLVENQLTALLL
-657 EEYDYGGFEYYT
+657 DYGEFKYYT

-676 YGSSCC
+676 YKTNISDSSFC
-682 VIYDGAT
+682 VIYDGTA
-689 VQSYEY
+689 VRSYEY
-695 DYIFRDGD
+695 NYIFRDGD
-703 SIYWIKKGDSA
+703 SIYWIKKSDSA
-714 DVNGYTGK
+714 GDNGYTGK
-722 LSYFDGSSVKKLN
+722 LSYFDGSSVKELN
-735 EDLLYMNGYSDQ
+735 EDLLYLYGYSDK

-757 KKIYYKGYNGSLISF
+757 KKIYYSGYNGSLISF
-772 DLTTQKTRAVYFTNN
+772 DLTTEKTRAVYFTNN

-819 TAGGSLYSY
+819 TARGSLYSY

>member
-1 MGHWL
+1 
-6 LIVNKKDRKHI
+6 
-17 YGFKKKNKIE
+17 
-27 GGFMKK
+27 MKK

-49 CSQTFNPDP
+49 CSDTFKTDP
-58 EAIEP
+58 EATES

-74 ITSESNVTEIEE
+74 ITSESNVTEIEK

-104 QVEWHS
+104 RVEWLS

-144 VTEAFTLKIKAA
+144 VTGAFTLKIKAA
-156 APLPADSILRGLVIT
+156 APLPADSILSGLVIT

-216 TNTSVFHTDG
+216 INTSVFHTDG

-236 TTFKYRDLENIE
+236 TTFNYRDLENIE

-259 ASYTSKLG
+259 ASYTSYLG

-273 SFVINDG
+273 SFDVNDG

-294 TTDTYRPLLKLNPET
+294 TTNTYEPLLKLNPET
-309 EGTVYVNKTN
+309 KGTVYVNKTN

-325 TLENTAAYLPLN
+325 TLENTGAYLPLN
-337 VSAEVNLYRAIPYY
+337 VSAEVNLYKTIPHYS
-351 TGSDYSIDE
+351 GSSYSIE
-360 ICQKI
+360 YMCQKI

-372 YPTETLDFLHPADT
+372 YPTETLEYLHPADT

-394 NLDEGGFIFEVI
+394 NPDEGGFIFEVI
-406 FTYDYEDCYGYKQDP
+406 FTYDYEDSSGSLHTSYKQEP

-430 GKEPE
+430 EKEPE

-441 KYKPLGVY
+441 NYKPLGVY
-449 GGKAYFYSTDSS
+449 GGKAYFYSST
-461 SRKLC
+461 SRVIC
-466 VLNEDNTLTELD
+466 CLNEDNTFTELD

-493 FNQRIIK
+493 FNQSYITDTK
-500 GNTEQWLYKLGSK
+500 QWLYKLGSN

-524 IDFENA
+524 IDFTNA
-530 VKCGDVIYYADNDGL
+530 VKCGDVIYYADDRVLNGTTAD
-545 HTDGSQ
+545 S
-551 DLHKIDLKTKQI
+551 LHKIDLKTNQI
-563 SRIQTNDSNSKYG
+563 SRIQTNDKSNSKYA
-576 VDKILCADSNYLY
+576 VSEILCADSNYLY
-589 YNYTYGVYALKLS
+589 YNYIGSVYALKLS

-611 DEGIRVF
+611 DDGIRVF
-618 VYKDKAYMRLRLN
+618 VYKDKAYMRLRLTN
-631 DGDKYYIINGTE
+631 TSDEDKYYIINGTE

-657 EEYDYGGFEYYT
+657 EEYDFGEFEYYT

-689 VQSYEY
+689 VRSYEY
-695 DYIFRDGD
+695 NYIFRDGD
-703 SIYWIKKGDSA
+703 SIYWIKQSDSA
-714 DVNGYTGK
+714 GVNGYTGK
-722 LSYFDGSSVKKLN
+722 LSYFDGSSVKELN
-735 EDLLYMNGYSDQ
+735 EDLLYMDGYSVQ

-757 KKIYYKGYNGSLISF
+757 KKIYYSGYNGSLISF
-772 DLTTQKTRAVYFTNN
+772 DLTTEKTRAVYFTNK
-787 KNVTGSGDPFK
+787 KNVTGSGDPFN
-798 DKCNPYIGFG
+798 DECNPYIGYE
-808 DGLSCNGYFYF
+808 DGLSYNGYFYF
-819 TAGGSLYSY
+819 IAEGSFYSY

>member
-1 MGHWL
+1 
-6 LIVNKKDRKHI
+6 
-17 YGFKKKNKIE
+17 
-27 GGFMKK
+27 MKK

-49 CSQTFNPDP
+49 CSQTFNPEP
-58 EAIEP
+58 EATES

-74 ITSESNVTEIEE
+74 ITSESNVTEIEK

-144 VTEAFTLKIKAA
+144 VTGAFTLKIKAA
-156 APLPADSILRGLVIT
+156 APLPADSILSGLVIT

-202 NNGEKSLTFVSSSI
+202 NNGEKSLTFVNSSI
-216 TNTSVFHTDG
+216 TNTSVFHIDG
-226 DCTLVNNGTS
+226 NCSLVNNGTS
-236 TTFKYRDLENIE
+236 TTFNYRDLENIE

-259 ASYTSKLG
+259 ASYTSYLG

-273 SFVINDG
+273 SFDVNDG

-294 TTDTYRPLLKLNPET
+294 TTNTYRPLLKLNPET
-309 EGTVYVNKTN
+309 KGTVYVNKTN

-325 TLENTAAYLPLN
+325 TLENTGAYLPLN
-337 VSAEVNLYRAIPYY
+337 VSAEVNLYKTIPHYS
-351 TGSDYSIDE
+351 GSSYSIE
-360 ICQKI
+360 YMCQKI

-372 YPTETLDFLHPADT
+372 YPTETLEYLHPADT

-394 NLDEGGFIFEVI
+394 NPDEGGFIFEVI
-406 FTYDYEDCYGYKQDP
+406 FTYDYEDSSGSLHTSYKQEP

-430 GKEPE
+430 EKEPE

-441 KYKPLGVY
+441 NYKPLGVY
-449 GGKAYFYSTDSS
+449 GGKAYFYSST
-461 SRKLC
+461 SRVIC
-466 VLNEDNTLTELD
+466 CLNEDKTFTELD

-493 FNQRIIK
+493 FNQSYITDTK
-500 GNTEQWLYKLGSK
+500 QWLYKLGSN

-524 IDFENA
+524 IDFTNA
-530 VKCGDVIYYADNDGL
+530 VKCGDVIYYADDRVLNGTTVD
-545 HTDGSQ
+545 S
-551 DLHKIDLKTKQI
+551 LHKIDLKTNQI
-563 SRIQTNDSNSKYG
+563 SRIQTNDKSNSKYA
-576 VDKILCADSNYLY
+576 VSEILCADSNYLY
-589 YNYTYGVYALKLS
+589 YNYIDSVYALKLS

-611 DEGIRVF
+611 DDGIRVF
-618 VYKDKAYMRLRLN
+618 VYKDKAYMRLRLTN
-631 DGDKYYIINGTE
+631 TSDEDKYYIINGIE
-643 TPELVENQLTALLL
+643 SPELVENQLTALLL
-657 EEYDYGGFEYYT
+657 EEYDFGEFEYYT

-682 VIYDGAT
+682 VIYDGT
-689 VQSYEY
+689 KVQSYEY
-695 DYIFRDGD
+695 DHIFRDGD
-703 SIYWIKKGDSA
+703 SIYWIKQSDSA
-714 DVNGYTGK
+714 GVNGYTGK
-722 LSYFDGSSVKKLN
+722 LSYFDGSSVKELN
-735 EDLLYMNGYSDQ
+735 EDLLYMDGYSDQ

-757 KKIYYKGYNGSLISF
+757 KKIYYSGYNGSLISF
-772 DLTTQKTRAVYFTNN
+772 DLTTEKTRAVYFTNK
-787 KNVTGSGDPFK
+787 KNVTGSGDPFN
-798 DKCNPYIGFG
+798 DKCNPYIGYE

-819 TAGGSLYSY
+819 TAEGSLYSY

>member
-1 MGHWL
+1 M
-6 LIVNKKDRKHI
+6 
-17 YGFKKKNKIE
+17 
-27 GGFMKK
+27 
-33 FIGTVLVIVA
+33 
-43 ICLLYG
+43 
-49 CSQTFNPDP
+49 
-58 EAIEP
+58 
-63 DTQTV
+63 
-68 EVTSIL
+68 
-74 ITSESNVTEIEE
+74 
-86 GATLQLT
+86 
-93 ATVKPDNASNK
+93 
-104 QVEWHS
+104 
-110 SDTDCATVNS
+110 
-120 DGLVT
+120 
-125 AVKATES
+125 
-132 LVITAKAKDGSN
+132 
-144 VTEAFTLKIKAA
+144 
-156 APLPADSILRGLVIT
+156 IT

-192 NSTSS
+192 YSTNS

-216 TNTSVFHTDG
+216 TNTGVFHIDEK
-226 DCTLVNNGTS
+226 CSLVNNGTI
-236 TTFKYRDLENIE
+236 TEKFTYRDLENIE

-259 ASYTSKLG
+259 ASYTSNLG

-337 VSAEVNLYRAIPYY
+337 VSAEVNLYKTIPYY
-351 TGSDYSIDE
+351 SGSSYSIKE

-394 NLDEGGFIFEVI
+394 NSDEGGFIFEVI
-406 FTYDYEDCYGYKQDP
+406 FTYDYKDCYGDINTSYKQEP

-430 GKEPE
+430 ENEPE

-441 KYKPLGVY
+441 NYMPLGVY
-449 GGKAYFYSTDSS
+449 GGKAYFYSNDST
-461 SRKLC
+461 SRVIC
-466 VLNEDNTLTELD
+466 CLNEDNTFTELD
-478 ASYGYDSLRVGDELY
+478 ASYGGDSLKVGDELY
-493 FNQRIIK
+493 FNQRIINS
-500 GNTEQWLYKLGSK
+500 NTEQWLYKLGSK

-524 IDFENA
+524 IDFTNA
-530 VKCGDVIYYADNDGL
+530 VKCGDVIYYEDDRVL
-545 HTDGSQ
+545 HGSGSH

-563 SRIQTNDSNSKYG
+563 SRIQTNDSNSKYA
-576 VDKILCADSNYLY
+576 VSKILCADSNYLY

-611 DEGIRVF
+611 DKGIRVF
-618 VYKDKAYMRLRLN
+618 VYKDKAYMKLR
-631 DGDKYYIINGTE
+631 DEDKYCIINGTK

-657 EEYDYGGFEYYT
+657 EEYDFGEFEYYT

-689 VQSYEY
+689 VQSFEY

-703 SIYWIKKGDSA
+703 SIYWIKKSDSA
-714 DVNGYTGK
+714 GVNGYTGK
-722 LSYFDGSSVKKLN
+722 LSYFDGSSIKELN
-735 EDLLYMNGYSDQ
+735 EDLLYMDGYSDQ

-757 KKIYYKGYNGSLISF
+757 KKIYYSGYNGSLISF
-772 DLTTQKTRAVYFTNN
+772 DLTTQKTRSVYFTNN
-787 KNVTGSGDPFK
+787 KNVTGSGNPFN
-798 DKCNPYIGFG
+798 DKCKPYIGYG

-819 TAGGSLYSY
+819 TAGNSLYSY

>member
-1 MGHWL
+1 M
-6 LIVNKKDRKHI
+6 
-17 YGFKKKNKIE
+17 KN
-27 GGFMKK
+27 

-49 CSQTFNPDP
+49 CSQTFEPDPEVTESDTQTVKPDP
-58 EAIEP
+58 EATES

-104 QVEWHS
+104 QVEWYS

-144 VTEAFTLKIKAA
+144 VTGAFTLKIKAA
-156 APLPADSILRGLVIT
+156 APLPADSILSGLVIT

-176 TITPA
+176 TITPT
-181 DYLTLPNNRKG
+181 DYLTLPNNEKG
-192 NSTSS
+192 ENSISVL
-197 IITIK
+197 TIK

-216 TNTSVFHTDG
+216 TNTGVFHIDEK
-226 DCTLVNNGTS
+226 CSLVNNGTI
-236 TTFKYRDLENIE
+236 TEKFTYRDLENIE

-259 ASYTSKLG
+259 ASYTSNLG

-294 TTDTYRPLLKLNPET
+294 TTDTYRPLLKLIPET
-309 EGTVYVNKTN
+309 EGTVYVDKTN

-337 VSAEVNLYRAIPYY
+337 VSAEVNLYKTIPYDS
-351 TGSDYSIDE
+351 GSYYSIDE

-394 NLDEGGFIFEVI
+394 NSDEGGFIFEVI
-406 FTYDYEDCYGYKQDP
+406 FTYDYKDCYGDINKSYKQEP

-430 GKEPE
+430 EKEPE

-441 KYKPLGVY
+441 NYMPLGVY
-449 GGKAYFYSTDSS
+449 GGKAYFYSTDSY

-466 VLNEDNTLTELD
+466 VLNEDNTFTELD
-478 ASYGYDSLRVGDELY
+478 ASYGYDSLKVGDELY
-493 FNQRIIK
+493 FNQDIIYS
-500 GNTEQWLYKLGSK
+500 NTEQWLYKLGSK

-524 IDFENA
+524 IDFTNA
-530 VKCGDVIYYADNDGL
+530 VKCGDVIYY
-545 HTDGSQ
+545 TDDEVLNGTTV
-551 DLHKIDLKTKQI
+551 DHLHKIDLKTNQI
-563 SRIQTNDSNSKYG
+563 STVKTNDNETPKWASEVS
-576 VDKILCADSNYLY
+576 DIICADSNYLY
-589 YNYTYGVYALKLS
+589 YNDLRYEVYALKLS

-618 VYKDKAYMRLRLN
+618 VYKDKAYMKLR
-631 DGDKYYIINGTE
+631 DEDKYYIINGTE

-676 YGSSCC
+676 YDSLFC
-682 VIYDGAT
+682 VIYDGTT
-689 VQSYEY
+689 VRSFEY

-703 SIYWIKKGDSA
+703 SIYWIKKSDSA
-714 DVNGYTGK
+714 GDNGYTGK
-722 LSYFDGSSVKKLN
+722 LSYFDGSSVKELN
-735 EDLLYMNGYSDQ
+735 EDLLYLDYYSDQ

-757 KKIYYKGYNGSLISF
+757 KKIYYSGYNGSLISF

-798 DKCNPYIGFG
+798 DKCNPYIGFE

>member
-1 MGHWL
+1 
-6 LIVNKKDRKHI
+6 
-17 YGFKKKNKIE
+17 
-27 GGFMKK
+27 MKK

-49 CSQTFNPDP
+49 CSQTFNPEP
-58 EAIEP
+58 EATES

-86 GATLQLT
+86 GSTLQLT

-104 QVEWHS
+104 QVEWLS

-144 VTEAFTLKIKAA
+144 VTGAFTLKIKAA
-156 APLPADSILRGLVIT
+156 APLPADSILSGLVIT

-216 TNTSVFHTDG
+216 TNTYVFHIDG
-226 DCTLVNNGTS
+226 KCSLVNNGTS
-236 TTFKYRDLENIE
+236 TTFNYRDLENIE

-259 ASYTSKLG
+259 ASYTSYLG

-273 SFVINDG
+273 SFDVNDG
-280 AETTETLDVNLKIY
+280 EETTETLDVNLKIY
-294 TTDTYRPLLKLNPET
+294 TTNTYRPLLKLNPET
-309 EGTVYVNKTN
+309 KGTVYVNKTN

-325 TLENTAAYLPLN
+325 TLENTGAYLPLN
-337 VSAEVNLYRAIPYY
+337 VSAEVNLYKTIPYY
-351 TGSDYSIDE
+351 SVSSYSIE
-360 ICQKI
+360 YICQKI

-372 YPTETLDFLHPADT
+372 YPTETLEFLHPADT

-394 NLDEGGFIFEVI
+394 NSDEGGFIFEVI
-406 FTYDYEDCYGYKQDP
+406 FTYDYEDSSGSLHTSYKQEP

-430 GKEPE
+430 EKEPE

-441 KYKPLGVY
+441 NYKPLGVY
-449 GGKAYFYSTDSS
+449 GGKAYFYSST
-461 SRKLC
+461 SRVIC
-466 VLNEDNTLTELD
+466 CLNEDNTFTELD

-493 FNQRIIK
+493 FNQSYITDTK
-500 GNTEQWLYKLGSK
+500 QWLYKLGSN

-524 IDFENA
+524 IDFTNA
-530 VKCGDVIYYADNDGL
+530 VKCGDVIYYADDRVLNGTTAD
-545 HTDGSQ
+545 S
-551 DLHKIDLKTKQI
+551 LHKIDLKTNQI
-563 SRIQTNDSNSKYG
+563 SRIQTNDKSNSKYA
-576 VDKILCADSNYLY
+576 VSEILCADSNYLY
-589 YNYTYGVYALKLS
+589 YNYIGSVYALKLS

-611 DEGIRVF
+611 DDGIRVF
-618 VYKDKAYMRLRLN
+618 VYKDKAYMRLRLTN
-631 DGDKYYIINGTE
+631 TSDEDKYYIINGTE
-643 TPELVENQLTALLL
+643 SPELVENQLTALLL
-657 EEYDYGGFEYYT
+657 EEYDFGEFEYYT

-703 SIYWIKKGDSA
+703 SIYWIKQSDS
-714 DVNGYTGK
+714 DGVNGYTGK
-722 LSYFDGSSVKKLN
+722 LSYFDGSSVKELN
-735 EDLLYMNGYSDQ
+735 EDLLYMDGYSDQ

-757 KKIYYKGYNGSLISF
+757 KKIYYSGYNGSLISF
-772 DLTTQKTRAVYFTNN
+772 DLTTEKTRAVYFTNK
-787 KNVTGSGDPFK
+787 KNVTGSGDPFN
-798 DKCNPYIGFG
+798 DKCNPYIGYE

-819 TAGGSLYSY
+819 IAEGSLYSY

>member
-1 MGHWL
+1 
-6 LIVNKKDRKHI
+6 
-17 YGFKKKNKIE
+17 
-27 GGFMKK
+27 MKK

-49 CSQTFNPDP
+49 CSVPLKPDP
-58 EAIEP
+58 ETTES

-68 EVTSIL
+68 KVTSIS

-86 GATLQLT
+86 GSTLQLT

-104 QVEWHS
+104 QVEWLS

-125 AVKATES
+125 ALKATES
-132 LVITAKAKDGSN
+132 LVITAKAEDGSN
-144 VTEAFTLKIKAA
+144 VTGTFTLKIKAA
-156 APLPADSILRGLVIT
+156 ATLPADSILRGLVIT

-176 TITPA
+176 TIPPA
-181 DYLTLPNNRKG
+181 DYLTLPNNSKG

-202 NNGEKSLTFVSSSI
+202 NNGEKSLTLVSSSI
-216 TNTSVFHTDG
+216 TNANVFHTDG
-226 DCTLVNNGTS
+226 NCSLVNNGTS
-236 TTFKYRDLENIE
+236 TTFDYRNLKNKE

-273 SFVINDG
+273 SFVVNDG

-294 TTDTYRPLLKLNPET
+294 TTDTYEPLLKLNPET

-337 VSAEVNLYRAIPYY
+337 VSAEVNLYKTIPYY
-351 TGSDYSIDE
+351 SGNTYSIED

-372 YPTETLDFLHPADT
+372 YPTETLEFLHPADT

-394 NLDEGGFIFEVI
+394 NQDEGGFIFEVI
-406 FTYDYEDCYGYKQDP
+406 FTYDYEDCYGEIIESYKQEP

-430 GKEPE
+430 EKEPE

-449 GGKAYFYSTDSS
+449 GGKAYFYSTDSD

-500 GNTEQWLYKLGSK
+500 SNTEQWLYKLGSN

-524 IDFENA
+524 IDFTNA
-530 VKCGDVIYYADNDGL
+530 VKCGDVIYYEDDERL
-545 HTDGSQ
+545 FGSGSH
-551 DLHKIDLKTKQI
+551 DLHKIDLNTNQI
-563 SRIQTNDSNSKYG
+563 SEVQTNGNG
-576 VDKILCADSNYLY
+576 TEILCADSNYLY
-589 YNYTYGVYALKLS
+589 YDDYRYEVYALKLS
-602 DESYQKVSE
+602 DESYQKVF
-611 DEGIRVF
+611 DEEGCKPF
-618 VYKDKAYMRLRLN
+618 VYKDKVYMRMRLN
-631 DGDKYYIINGTE
+631 DGDKYYIMNGTE
-643 TPELVENQLTALLL
+643 SPELVENQLTALLL
-657 EEYDYGGFEYYT
+657 DYGEFKYYT

-676 YGSSCC
+676 YNTNFYDSSRC
-682 VIYDGAT
+682 VIYDGTT
-689 VQSYEY
+689 VRSYEY
-695 DYIFRDGD
+695 NYIFRDGD
-703 SIYWIKKGDSA
+703 SIYWIKKSDSA
-714 DVNGYTGK
+714 GDNGYTGK
-722 LSYFDGSSVKKLN
+722 LSYFDGSSVKELDK
-735 EDLLYMNGYSDQ
+735 DLLYLDGYSDK

-757 KKIYYKGYNGSLISF
+757 KKIYYSGHTGTLISF
-772 DLTTQKTRAVYFTNN
+772 DLTSQNTRAVYFTNN

-798 DKCNPYIGFG
+798 DKCNPYIGLG

>member
-1 MGHWL
+1 
-6 LIVNKKDRKHI
+6 
-17 YGFKKKNKIE
+17 
-27 GGFMKK
+27 MKK

-49 CSQTFNPDP
+49 CSGTLKPDP
-58 EAIEP
+58 EATES

-68 EVTSIL
+68 EVTSIS

-93 ATVKPDNASNK
+93 ATVEPDNASNK
-104 QVEWHS
+104 QVKWLS
-110 SDTDCATVNS
+110 SDPDCATVNS

-132 LVITAKAKDGSN
+132 LVITAKAQDGSD
-144 VTEAFTLKIKAA
+144 VTGVFPLKIKAA
-156 APLPADSILRGLVIT
+156 ATLPADSILRGLVIT

-181 DYLTLPNNRKG
+181 DYLTLPNNREG
-192 NSTSS
+192 YSSSS

-216 TNTSVFHTDG
+216 TNTSVFQTD
-226 DCTLVNNGTS
+226 DCFLVNNGTLES
-236 TTFKYRDLENIE
+236 FRYWDWENIE

-253 ELNLTL
+253 ELKLTL

-273 SFVINDG
+273 SFVVNDG

-325 TLENTAAYLPLN
+325 TLENTAAYLPRN
-337 VSAEVNLYRAIPYY
+337 VSAEVNLYKTIPYY
-351 TGSDYSIDE
+351 SGNTYSIED
-360 ICQKI
+360 ICKKI

-372 YPTETLDFLHPADT
+372 YPTETLEFLHPADT

-394 NLDEGGFIFEVI
+394 NPDEGGFIFEVI

-430 GKEPE
+430 EKEPE

-441 KYKPLGVY
+441 KYEPLGVY

-461 SRKLC
+461 SRKIC

-478 ASYGYDSLRVGDELY
+478 ASYGGDSLRVGDELY
-493 FNQRIIK
+493 FNQRIIYSD
-500 GNTEQWLYKLGSK
+500 TEQWLYKLGSK
-513 GLEKLASSETG
+513 GLEKLTSSETG

-563 SRIQTNDSNSKYG
+563 SRIQTNDDKPNYKYH
-576 VDKILCADSNYLY
+576 VTKILCADSNYLY
-589 YNYTYGVYALKLS
+589 YNDDRNEVYALKLS
-602 DESYQKVSE
+602 DESYQKVFYE
-611 DEGIRVF
+611 EGCKPF
-618 VYKDKAYMRLRLN
+618 VYKDKVYMRMRLN
-631 DGDKYYIINGTE
+631 DGDKYYIMNGTE
-643 TPELVENQLTALLL
+643 SPELEENELTALLL
-657 EEYDYGGFEYYT
+657 DYGEFKYYT

-676 YGSSCC
+676 YKTNIYDSSRC
-682 VIYDGAT
+682 VIYDGTA
-689 VQSYEY
+689 VRSYEY
-695 DYIFRDGD
+695 NYIFRDGD
-703 SIYWIKKGDSA
+703 SIYWIKKSDSDGD
-714 DVNGYTGK
+714 NGYTGK
-722 LSYFDGSSVKKLN
+722 LSYFDGSSVKELN
-735 EDLLYMNGYSDQ
+735 EDLLYLDYYSDRGIK
-747 VFKIHQTSGN
+747 VHQTSSN

-787 KNVTGSGDPFK
+787 KNVTSSGDPFK
-798 DKCNPYIGFG
+798 DKCNPYIGYG

>member
-1 MGHWL
+1 
-6 LIVNKKDRKHI
+6 
-17 YGFKKKNKIE
+17 
-27 GGFMKK
+27 MKK

-49 CSQTFNPDP
+49 CSDTFKTDP
-58 EAIEP
+58 EATES

-86 GATLQLT
+86 GSTLQLT

-104 QVEWHS
+104 QVEWLS

-144 VTEAFTLKIKAA
+144 VTGAFTLKIKAA
-156 APLPADSILRGLVIT
+156 APLPADSILKGLVIT

-192 NSTSS
+192 YSPSS

-202 NNGEKSLTFVSSSI
+202 NNGEKSLTFVNSSI
-216 TNTSVFHTDG
+216 TNTSVFHIDG
-226 DCTLVNNGTS
+226 NCSLVNNGTS
-236 TTFKYRDLENIE
+236 TTFNYRDLENIE

-259 ASYTSKLG
+259 ASYTSNLG

-273 SFVINDG
+273 SFDVNDG

-294 TTDTYRPLLKLNPET
+294 ITDTYRPLLKLNPET
-309 EGTVYVNKTN
+309 KGTVYVNKTN

-325 TLENTAAYLPLN
+325 TLENTGAYLPLN
-337 VSAEVNLYRAIPYY
+337 VSAKVNLYKTIPYY
-351 TGSDYSIDE
+351 SGITYSIED

-372 YPTETLDFLHPADT
+372 YPTETLEYLHPADT

-394 NLDEGGFIFEVI
+394 NPDEGGFIFEVI
-406 FTYDYEDCYGYKQDP
+406 FTYDYKDWYGEIIESYKQEP

-430 GKEPE
+430 EKEPE

-449 GGKAYFYSTDSS
+449 GGKAYFYSTDSYS
-461 SRKLC
+461 VC
-466 VLNEDNTLTELD
+466 VLNEDKTFTELD
-478 ASYGYDSLRVGDELY
+478 ASYGDNSLRVGDELY

-500 GNTEQWLYKLGSK
+500 SNTEQWLYKLGSN

-524 IDFENA
+524 IDLTNA
-530 VKCGDVIYYADNDGL
+530 VKCGDVIYYADDRVLNGI
-545 HTDGSQ
+545 GS
-551 DLHKIDLKTKQI
+551 DYLHKIDLKTNQI
-563 SRIQTNDSNSKYG
+563 SQIQTNDKSNSKYA
-576 VDKILCADSNYLY
+576 VTKILCADSSYLY
-589 YNYTYGVYALKLS
+589 YDNNYEVYALKLS

-611 DEGIRVF
+611 DDGIRVF
-618 VYKDKAYMRLRLN
+618 VYKDKAYMSLRLN

-643 TPELVENQLTALLL
+643 TPELVDNQLTALLL
-657 EEYDYGGFEYYT
+657 EEYDYGVFEYYT

-676 YGSSCC
+676 YDSYSC
-682 VIYDGAT
+682 VIYDGTT
-689 VQSYEY
+689 VQSYKY

-703 SIYWIKKGDSA
+703 SIYWIKLSDSA
-714 DVNGYTGK
+714 GVNGYTGK
-722 LSYFDGSSVKKLN
+722 LSYFDGSSVKELN
-735 EDLLYMNGYSDQ
+735 EDLLYIKNNSDQ

-757 KKIYYKGYNGSLISF
+757 KKIYYTGYNGSLISF
-772 DLTTQKTRAVYFTNN
+772 DLTTEKTRAVYFTNK
-787 KNVTGSGDPFK
+787 KNVTGSGDPFN
-798 DKCNPYIGFG
+798 DECNPYIGYE

-828 REQE
+828 MEQE

>member
-1 MGHWL
+1 
-6 LIVNKKDRKHI
+6 
-17 YGFKKKNKIE
+17 
-27 GGFMKK
+27 MKK

-49 CSQTFNPDP
+49 CSQTFNPEP
-58 EAIEP
+58 EATES

-86 GATLQLT
+86 GSTLQLT

-104 QVEWHS
+104 QVEWLS

-144 VTEAFTLKIKAA
+144 VTGAFTLKIKAA
-156 APLPADSILRGLVIT
+156 APLPADSILSGLVIT

-216 TNTSVFHTDG
+216 TNTDVFHIDG
-226 DCTLVNNGTS
+226 KCSLVNNGTS
-236 TTFKYRDLENIE
+236 TTFYYRNLENIE

-259 ASYTSKLG
+259 ASYTSYLG
-267 VNTGKI
+267 DNTGKI
-273 SFVINDG
+273 SFDVNDG

-294 TTDTYRPLLKLNPET
+294 TTNTYRPLLKLNPET
-309 EGTVYVNKTN
+309 KGTVYVNKTN

-325 TLENTAAYLPLN
+325 TLENTGAYLPLN
-337 VSAEVNLYRAIPYY
+337 VSAEVNLYKTIPYY
-351 TGSDYSIDE
+351 SVSSYSIE
-360 ICQKI
+360 YICQKI

-372 YPTETLDFLHPADT
+372 YPTETLEYLHPADT

-394 NLDEGGFIFEVI
+394 NPDEGGFIFEVI
-406 FTYDYEDCYGYKQDP
+406 FTYDYKDCYGEIIESYKQEP

-430 GKEPE
+430 EKEPE

-441 KYKPLGVY
+441 NYKPLGVY
-449 GGKAYFYSTDSS
+449 GGKAYFYSST
-461 SRKLC
+461 SRVIC
-466 VLNEDNTLTELD
+466 CLNEDNTFTELD

-493 FNQRIIK
+493 FNQSYITDTK
-500 GNTEQWLYKLGSK
+500 QWLYKLGSN

-524 IDFENA
+524 IDFTNA
-530 VKCGDVIYYADNDGL
+530 VKCGDVIYYADDRVLNGTTAD
-545 HTDGSQ
+545 S
-551 DLHKIDLKTKQI
+551 LHKIDLKTNQI
-563 SRIQTNDSNSKYG
+563 SRIQTNDKSNSKYA
-576 VDKILCADSNYLY
+576 VSEILCADSNYLY
-589 YNYTYGVYALKLS
+589 YNYIGSVYALKLS

-611 DEGIRVF
+611 DDGIRVF
-618 VYKDKAYMRLRLN
+618 VYKDKAYMRLRLTN
-631 DGDKYYIINGTE
+631 TSDEDKYYIINGTE
-643 TPELVENQLTALLL
+643 SPELVENQLTALLL
-657 EEYDYGGFEYYT
+657 EEYDFGEFEYYT

-703 SIYWIKKGDSA
+703 SIYWIKQSDS
-714 DVNGYTGK
+714 DGVNGYTGK
-722 LSYFDGSSVKKLN
+722 LSYFDGSSVKELN
-735 EDLLYMNGYSDQ
+735 EDLLYMDGYSDQ

-757 KKIYYKGYNGSLISF
+757 KKIYYSGYNGSLISF
-772 DLTTQKTRAVYFTNN
+772 DLTTQKTRAVYFTNK
-787 KNVTGSGDPFK
+787 KNVTGSGDPFN
-798 DKCNPYIGFG
+798 DKCNPYIGYE

-819 TAGGSLYSY
+819 IAEGSLYSY

>member
-1 MGHWL
+1 
-6 LIVNKKDRKHI
+6 
-17 YGFKKKNKIE
+17 
-27 GGFMKK
+27 MKK

-49 CSQTFNPDP
+49 CSQTFKPDP
-58 EAIEP
+58 EAIES

-144 VTEAFTLKIKAA
+144 VTGAFTLKIKAA
-156 APLPADSILRGLVIT
+156 APLPADSILKGLVIT

-192 NSTSS
+192 YSTSS
-197 IITIK
+197 SITIK
-202 NNGEKSLTFVSSSI
+202 NNGEKSLIFKSSSI

-226 DCTLVNNGTS
+226 NCSLVNNGTS
-236 TTFKYRDLENIE
+236 TTFNYRDLKNKE

-259 ASYTSKLG
+259 ASYTSNLG

-294 TTDTYRPLLKLNPET
+294 TTDTYKPLLKLNPET

-337 VSAEVNLYRAIPYY
+337 VSAEVNLYKTIPYY
-351 TGSDYSIDE
+351 SGSSYSIKE

-406 FTYDYEDCYGYKQDP
+406 FTYDYKDCYGEINESYKQEP

-430 GKEPE
+430 EKEPE

-478 ASYGYDSLRVGDELY
+478 ASYGGDSLRVGDELY
-493 FNQRIIK
+493 FNQRIIYS
-500 GNTEQWLYKLGSK
+500 NTEQWLYKLGSK
-513 GLEKLASSETG
+513 GLEKLASSKTG
-524 IDFENA
+524 IDFTNA
-530 VKCGDVIYYADNDGL
+530 VKCGDVIYY
-545 HTDGSQ
+545 TDDEVLSGTGNKH
-551 DLHKIDLKTKQI
+551 LYKIDLNTNQI
-563 SRIQTNDSNSKYG
+563 STVKTNDNETPKWASE
-576 VDKILCADSNYLY
+576 VTDIICADSNYLY
-589 YNYTYGVYALKLS
+589 YDYSYDVYALKLS
-602 DESYQKVSE
+602 DESYQKVYE
-611 DEGIRVF
+611 KEGSRPF

-643 TPELVENQLTALLL
+643 SPELVENQLTALLL

-689 VQSYEY
+689 VQSYKY

-703 SIYWIKKGDSA
+703 SIYWIKKSNSA
-714 DVNGYTGK
+714 GVNGYTGK
-722 LSYFDGSSVKKLN
+722 LSYFDGSSVKDLDK
-735 EDLLYMNGYSDQ
+735 DLLYMDGNSDQ

-757 KKIYYKGYNGSLISF
+757 KKIYYSGYNGSLISF
-772 DLTTQKTRAVYFTNN
+772 DLTTQKTSAVYFTNN

>member
-1 MGHWL
+1 M
-6 LIVNKKDRKHI
+6 
-17 YGFKKKNKIE
+17 KN
-27 GGFMKK
+27 

-49 CSQTFNPDP
+49 CSQTFEPDP
-58 EAIEP
+58 EVTESDTQTVKP
-63 DTQTV
+63 DPEVTESDTQTV

-144 VTEAFTLKIKAA
+144 VTGAFTLKIKAA

-181 DYLTLPNNRKG
+181 DYLTLPNNEKR

-202 NNGEKSLTFVSSSI
+202 NNGEKTLIFKSSSI
-216 TNTSVFHTDG
+216 NTNVFYIDG
-226 DCTLVNNGTS
+226 NCSLVNNGTS
-236 TTFKYRDLENIE
+236 TTFNYRDLKNIE

-259 ASYTSKLG
+259 ASYTDELG

-273 SFVINDG
+273 SFVVNDG

-309 EGTVYVNKTN
+309 EGTVYVDKTN

-337 VSAEVNLYRAIPYY
+337 VSAEVNLYKTIPNDS
-351 TGSDYSIDE
+351 GSYYSIKE

-372 YPTETLDFLHPADT
+372 YPTETLEYLHPADT

-394 NLDEGGFIFEVI
+394 NSDEGGFIFEVI
-406 FTYDYEDCYGYKQDP
+406 FTYDYKDCYGDINKSYKQEP

-430 GKEPE
+430 ENEPE
-435 LVQETF
+435 LVRETF
-441 KYKPLGVY
+441 NYMPLGVY
-449 GGKAYFYSTDSS
+449 GGKAYFYSTDEY

-478 ASYGYDSLRVGDELY
+478 ASYGGDSLKVGDELY
-493 FNQRIIK
+493 FNQRII
-500 GNTEQWLYKLGSK
+500 NTDNEQWLYKLGSK
-513 GLEKLASSETG
+513 GLEKLTSSETG

-530 VKCGDVIYYADNDGL
+530 VKCGDVIYYEDDRVL
-545 HTDGSQ
+545 HGGGSQ

-563 SRIQTNDSNSKYG
+563 SRIQTNDSNLKYG
-576 VDKILCADSNYLY
+576 VDKILYADSNYLY

-611 DEGIRVF
+611 DKGIRVF
-618 VYKDKAYMRLRLN
+618 VYKDKAYMKLR
-631 DGDKYYIINGTE
+631 DEDKYYIINGTE

-676 YGSSCC
+676 YKTNIYDTSVC
-682 VIYDGAT
+682 VIYDGTT
-689 VQSYEY
+689 VRSYEY
-695 DYIFRDGD
+695 NYIFSDGD
-703 SIYWIKKGDSA
+703 SICWIKKSDSA
-714 DVNGYTGK
+714 GDNGYTGK
-722 LSYFDGSSVKKLN
+722 LSYFDGSSVKELN
-735 EDLLYMNGYSDQ
+735 EDLLYLDYYSDRGI
-747 VFKIHQTSGN
+747 KIHQTSGN
-757 KKIYYKGYNGSLISF
+757 KKIYYSGYNGSLISF

-798 DKCNPYIGFG
+798 DKCNPYIGYG

-819 TAGGSLYSY
+819 TAGNSLYSY

>member
-1 MGHWL
+1 
-6 LIVNKKDRKHI
+6 
-17 YGFKKKNKIE
+17 
-27 GGFMKK
+27 MKK

-49 CSQTFNPDP
+49 CSEPLNPGP
-58 EAIEP
+58 EATES

-68 EVTSIL
+68 EVTSII
-74 ITSESNVTEIEE
+74 ITSESNVKEIEE

-110 SDTDCATVNS
+110 SDKDCATVNS

-144 VTEAFTLKIKAA
+144 VTGTFTLKIKAA
-156 APLPADSILRGLVIT
+156 ATLPADSILRGLVIT

-181 DYLTLPNNRKG
+181 DYLTLPNNRSGYTNK
-192 NSTSS
+192 SVL
-197 IITIK
+197 TIK

-216 TNTSVFHTDG
+216 NSSVFHTSG
-226 DCTLVNNGTS
+226 NCSLVNNGTS
-236 TTFKYRDLENIE
+236 TTFNYRDLENIE

-253 ELNLTL
+253 ELKLTL

-273 SFVINDG
+273 SFVVNDG

-325 TLENTAAYLPLN
+325 TLENTAAYLPRN
-337 VSAEVNLYRAIPYY
+337 VSAEVNLYKTIPYY
-351 TGSDYSIDE
+351 SGNTYSIDE

-394 NLDEGGFIFEVI
+394 NSDEGGFIFEVI

-430 GKEPE
+430 EKEPE

-441 KYKPLGVY
+441 NYMPLGVY

-493 FNQRIIK
+493 FNQRIIYSD
-500 GNTEQWLYKLGSK
+500 TEQWLYKLGSK
-513 GLEKLASSETG
+513 GLEKLTSSETG
-524 IDFENA
+524 IEFENA
-530 VKCGDVIYYADNDGL
+530 VKCGDVIYYADNGGL

-563 SRIQTNDSNSKYG
+563 SRIQTNDKPNDKYH
-576 VDKILCADSNYLY
+576 VTKILCADSNYLY
-589 YNYTYGVYALKLS
+589 YDYSYNVYALKLS
-602 DESYQKVSE
+602 DESYQKVFE
-611 DEGIRVF
+611 DEGCKPF
-618 VYKDKAYMRLRLN
+618 VYKDKVYMRMRLN
-631 DGDKYYIINGTE
+631 DGDKYYIMNGTE
-643 TPELVENQLTALLL
+643 SPKLVENQLTALLL
-657 EEYDYGGFEYYT
+657 DYGEFKYYT

-676 YGSSCC
+676 YKTNISDSSFC
-682 VIYDGAT
+682 VIYDGTA
-689 VQSYEY
+689 VRSYEY
-695 DYIFRDGD
+695 NYIFRDGD
-703 SIYWIKKGDSA
+703 SIYWIKKSDSA
-714 DVNGYTGK
+714 GDNGYTGK
-722 LSYFDGSSVKKLN
+722 LSYFDGSSVKELN
-735 EDLLYMNGYSDQ
+735 EDLLYLYGYSDK

-757 KKIYYKGYNGSLISF
+757 KKIYYSGYNGSLISF
-772 DLTTQKTRAVYFTNN
+772 DLTTEKTRAVYFTNN

-819 TAGGSLYSY
+819 TARGSLYSY

>member
-1 MGHWL
+1 
-6 LIVNKKDRKHI
+6 
-17 YGFKKKNKIE
+17 
-27 GGFMKK
+27 MKK

-49 CSQTFNPDP
+49 CSEPLNPGP
-58 EAIEP
+58 EATES

-68 EVTSIL
+68 EVTSIS
-74 ITSESNVTEIEE
+74 ITSESNVKEIEE

-110 SDTDCATVNS
+110 SDKDCATVNS

-144 VTEAFTLKIKAA
+144 VTGTFTLKIKAA
-156 APLPADSILRGLVIT
+156 ATLPADSILRGLVIT

-181 DYLTLPNNRKG
+181 DYLTLPNNRSGYTNK
-192 NSTSS
+192 SVL
-197 IITIK
+197 TIK

-216 TNTSVFHTDG
+216 NSSVFHTSG
-226 DCTLVNNGTS
+226 NCSLVNNGTS
-236 TTFKYRDLENIE
+236 TTFNYRDLENIE

-253 ELNLTL
+253 ELKLTL

-273 SFVINDG
+273 SFVVNDG

-325 TLENTAAYLPLN
+325 TLENTAAYLPRN
-337 VSAEVNLYRAIPYY
+337 VSAEVNLYKTIPYY
-351 TGSDYSIDE
+351 SGNTYSIED
-360 ICQKI
+360 ICKKN

-372 YPTETLDFLHPADT
+372 YPTETLEFLHPADT

-394 NLDEGGFIFEVI
+394 NPDEGGFIFEVI
-406 FTYDYEDCYGYKQDP
+406 FTYDYEDCSGYKQDP

-430 GKEPE
+430 EKEPE

-441 KYKPLGVY
+441 NYMPLGVY

-493 FNQRIIK
+493 FNQRIIYSD
-500 GNTEQWLYKLGSK
+500 TEQWLYKLGSK
-513 GLEKLASSETG
+513 GLEKLTSSETG
-524 IDFENA
+524 IEFENA
-530 VKCGDVIYYADNDGL
+530 VKCGDVIYYADNGGL

-563 SRIQTNDSNSKYG
+563 SRIQTNDKPNDKYH
-576 VDKILCADSNYLY
+576 VTKILCADSNYLY
-589 YNYTYGVYALKLS
+589 YDYSYNVYALKLS
-602 DESYQKVSE
+602 DESYQKVFE
-611 DEGIRVF
+611 DEGCKPF
-618 VYKDKAYMRLRLN
+618 VYKDKVYMRMRLN
-631 DGDKYYIINGTE
+631 DGDKYYIMNGTE
-643 TPELVENQLTALLL
+643 SPKLVENQLTALLL
-657 EEYDYGGFEYYT
+657 DYGEFKYYT

-676 YGSSCC
+676 YKTNISDSSFC
-682 VIYDGAT
+682 VIYDGTA
-689 VQSYEY
+689 VRSYEY
-695 DYIFRDGD
+695 NYIFRDGD
-703 SIYWIKKGDSA
+703 SIYWIKKSDSA
-714 DVNGYTGK
+714 GDNGYTGK
-722 LSYFDGSSVKKLN
+722 LSYFDGSSVKELN
-735 EDLLYMNGYSDQ
+735 EDLLYLYGYSDK

-757 KKIYYKGYNGSLISF
+757 KKIYYSGYNGSLISF
-772 DLTTQKTRAVYFTNN
+772 DLTSQNTRAVYFTNN

-819 TAGGSLYSY
+819 TARGSLYSY